1 MITHGCYSR
10 TRHKHKLKK
19 TFIMLSA
26 GLGLFFYVNQNSFA
40 NGENYFKLGS
50 DSKLLT
56 HNSYQN
62 RLFYTLKTGE
72 TVADLSK
79 SQDINLSTIWS
90 LNKHLYSSES
100 EMMKAAPGQQIILPL
115 KKLPFEY
122 SALPLLGS
130 APLVAAGGVAGHTNK
145 LTKMSPD
152 VTKSNMTDDKALNY
166 AAQQAASLGSQLQS
180 RSLNGDYAKDTA
192 LGIAGN
198 QASSQLQAWL
208 QHYGT
213 AEVNLQS
220 GNNFDGS
227 SLDFLLPFYDSE
239 KMLAFGQVGAR
250 YIDSR
255 FTANLGAGQR
265 FFLPENMLGYNVFID
280 QDFSGDN
287 TRLGIGGE
295 YWRDYFK
302 SSVNGYFRM
311 SGWHESYNKKDY
323 DERPANGFDIRFN
336 GYLPSYP
343 ALGAKLMYEQY
354 YGDNVA
360 LFNADKLQ
368 SNPGAATV
376 GVNYTPVPLVTMGV
390 DYRHGTGNENDLL
403 YSMQFRYQFDKPW
416 SQQIEP
422 QYVNEL
428 RTLSGSRYDLVQRNN
443 NIILEYKKQ
452 DILSLSI
459 PHDINGTEHSTQKI
473 QLNVKS
479 KYGLDRIVWD
489 DSALRSQG
497 GQIQHSGSQS
507 VQDYQAILPAYVQ
520 GGSNIYKVTAR
531 AYDRNG
537 NSSNN
542 VQLTITVL
550 SNGQVVGQVGV
561 TDFTADKTSAKA
573 DGTEAITYTATV
585 KKNGVAQANV
595 PVSFD
600 IVSGDATLSARSATT
615 NSSGK
620 ATVTLK
626 SIKPG
631 QVVVSAK
638 TAEMTS
644 ALNANAVI
652 FVDQTKA
659 SITEIKADKT
669 TAKADGSDAITYTV
683 KVMKNNQPEANH
695 SVTFSTNFGDLGG
708 NSNTQIVKTDKDG
721 RATVKLTSGVAGNAI
736 VSAKVSEVN
745 TEVKAPETKFFSVLS
760 IDNNVNIIGTS
771 ANGALPNIW
780 LRYGQFKLTAKGGDG
795 KYQWRSQ
802 DPSVASVDALTGRVT
817 LLKKGT
823 TKIEVVSGDKQTA
836 TYTINTPEK
845 IITVE
850 TQNKVIYSVAEATCS
865 TNSGRLP
872 SSTSELKDVY
882 NKWGAANSYEG
893 YKGKNTITAWT
904 QQTAADKQ
912 SGWTSTFDIVTKN
925 EIPNNGSN
933 SKVNVYTANAFAVC
947 VR

>member
-1 MITHGCYSR
+1 MITHGFYAR

-40 NGENYFKLGS
+40 NGENYFKLSS

-56 HNSYQN
+56 QN
-62 RLFYTLKTGE
+62 AAQDRLFYTLKTGE
-72 TVADLSK
+72 TVANISK
-79 SQDINLSTIWS
+79 SQGISLSVIWS

-100 EMMKAAPGQQIILPL
+100 EMMKAGPGQQIILPL
-115 KKLPFEY
+115 KKLSVEY
-122 SALPLLGS
+122 SALPVLGS
-130 APLVAAGGVAGHTNK
+130 APVVAAGGVAGHTNK
-145 LTKMSPD
+145 MTKMSPD
-152 VTKSNMTDDKALNY
+152 ATKSNTTDDKALNY

-192 LGIAGN
+192 LGMASS

-239 KMLAFGQVGAR
+239 NMLAFGQVGAR

-360 LFNADKLQ
+360 LFNSDKLQ

-376 GVNYTPVPLVTMGV
+376 GVNYTPIPLVTMGI

-452 DILSLSI
+452 DILSLNI

-473 QLNVKS
+473 QLIVKS

-497 GQIQHSGSQS
+497 GQIQHGGSQS
-507 VQDYQAILPAYVQ
+507 AQDYQAILPAYVQ

-550 SNGQVVGQVGV
+550 PNGQVVDQVGV

-573 DGTEAITYTATV
+573 DGIEAITYTATV

-595 PVSFD
+595 PVTFS
-600 IVSGDATLSARSATT
+600 IVSGTATLGANSARTDG
-615 NSSGK
+615 NGK

-626 SIKPG
+626 SATPG

-644 ALNANAVI
+644 PLNASAVI

-683 KVMKNNQPEANH
+683 RVMKEGAPVVDQK
-695 SVTFSTNFGDLGG
+695 VTFSKDFGTL
-708 NSNTQIVKTDKDG
+708 NKTEATTDQNG
-721 RATVKLTSGVAGNAI
+721 YATVKLSSNTPGKAI
-736 VSAKVSEVN
+736 VSAKVSGVG
-745 TEVKAPETKFFSVLS
+745 TEVKATTVEFFAPLS
-760 IDNNVNIIGTS
+760 IDGDKVTVIGTGIT
-771 ANGALPNIW
+771 GALPKNW
-780 LRYGQFKLTAKGGDG
+780 LQYGQVKLQATGGNG
-795 KYQWRSQ
+795 KYTWKS
-802 DPSVASVDALTGRVT
+802 SNTKIASVDNSGVIT
-817 LLKKGT
+817 LNEKGSAT
-823 TKIEVVSGDKQTA
+823 ITVVSGDNQSA
-836 TYTINTPEK
+836 TYTINAPGSIVIAVDKNTRVTYFDAE
-845 IITVE
+845 
-850 TQNKVIYSVAEATCS
+850 NKCKTNSANLAQSKELLANIYST
-865 TNSGRLP
+865 
-872 SSTSELKDVY
+872 
-882 NKWGAANSYEG
+882 WGAANKYPYYSG
-893 YKGKNTITAWT
+893 SKSLTAWI
-904 QQTAADKQ
+904 KQ
-912 SGWTSTFDIVTKN
+912 SSSEQSSGVSSTYDLVS
-925 EIPNNGSN
+925 NNPMIN
-933 SKVNVYTANAFAVC
+933 VKVNDKNAFPVC
-947 VR
+947 VK

>member
-1 MITHGCYSR
+1 MITHGFYAR

-40 NGENYFKLGS
+40 NGENYFKLSS

-56 HNSYQN
+56 QN
-62 RLFYTLKTGE
+62 AAQDRLFYTLKTGE
-72 TVADLSK
+72 TVANISK
-79 SQDINLSTIWS
+79 SQGISLSVIWS

-100 EMMKAAPGQQIILPL
+100 EMMKAGPGQQIILPL
-115 KKLPFEY
+115 KKLSVEY
-122 SALPLLGS
+122 SALPVLGS
-130 APLVAAGGVAGHTNK
+130 APVVAAGGVAGHTNK
-145 LTKMSPD
+145 MTKMSPD
-152 VTKSNMTDDKALNY
+152 ATKSNTTDDKALNY

-192 LGIAGN
+192 LGMASS
-198 QASSQLQAWL
+198 QASSQLKAWL

-239 KMLAFGQVGAR
+239 NMLAFGQVGAR

-360 LFNADKLQ
+360 LFNSDKLQ

-376 GVNYTPVPLVTMGV
+376 GVNYTPIPLVTMGI

-452 DILSLSI
+452 DILSLNI

-473 QLNVKS
+473 QLIVKS

-497 GQIQHSGSQS
+497 GQIQHGGSQS
-507 VQDYQAILPAYVQ
+507 AQDYQAILPAYVQ

-550 SNGQVVGQVGV
+550 PNGQVVDQVGV

-573 DGTEAITYTATV
+573 DGIEAITYTATV

-595 PVSFD
+595 PVTFS
-600 IVSGDATLSARSATT
+600 IVSGTATLGANSARTDG
-615 NSSGK
+615 NGK

-626 SIKPG
+626 SATPG

-644 ALNANAVI
+644 PLNASAVI

-683 KVMKNNQPEANH
+683 RVMKEGAPVVDQK
-695 SVTFSTNFGDLGG
+695 VTFSKDFGTL
-708 NSNTQIVKTDKDG
+708 NKTEATTDQNG
-721 RATVKLTSGVAGNAI
+721 YATVKLSSNTPGKAI
-736 VSAKVSEVN
+736 VSAKVSGVG
-745 TEVKAPETKFFSVLS
+745 TEVKATTVEFFAPLS
-760 IDNNVNIIGTS
+760 IDGDKVTVIGTGIT
-771 ANGALPNIW
+771 GALPKNW
-780 LRYGQFKLTAKGGDG
+780 LQYGQVKLQATGGNG
-795 KYQWRSQ
+795 KYTWKS
-802 DPSVASVDALTGRVT
+802 SNTKIASVDNSGVIT
-817 LLKKGT
+817 LNEKGSAT
-823 TKIEVVSGDKQTA
+823 ITVVSGDNQSA
-836 TYTINTPEK
+836 TYTINAPGSIVIAVDKNTRVTYFDAE
-845 IITVE
+845 
-850 TQNKVIYSVAEATCS
+850 NKCKTNSANLAQSKELLANIYST
-865 TNSGRLP
+865 
-872 SSTSELKDVY
+872 
-882 NKWGAANSYEG
+882 WGAANKYPYYSG
-893 YKGKNTITAWT
+893 SKSLTAWI
-904 QQTAADKQ
+904 KQ
-912 SGWTSTFDIVTKN
+912 SSSEQSSGVSSTYDLVTKN
-925 EIPNNGSN
+925 QLINVGVNN
-933 SKVNVYTANAFAVC
+933 KNAFSVC
-947 VR
+947 VK

>member
-1 MITHGCYSR
+1 MITHGFYAR

-145 LTKMSPD
+145 MTKMSPD
-152 VTKSNMTDDKALNY
+152 VAKSNMTDDKALNY

-360 LFNADKLQ
+360 LFNSDKLQ

-376 GVNYTPVPLVTMGV
+376 GVNYTPIPLVTMGI

-452 DILSLSI
+452 DILSLNI
-459 PHDINGTEHSTQKI
+459 PHDINGTERSTQKI
-473 QLNVKS
+473 QLIVKS

-489 DSALRSQG
+489 DSSLRSQG

-507 VQDYQAILPAYVQ
+507 AQDYQAILPAYVQ
-520 GGSNIYKVTAR
+520 GGSNVYKVTAR

-550 SNGQVVGQVGV
+550 SNGQVVDQVGV

-595 PVSFD
+595 PVSFS
-600 IVSGDATLSARSATT
+600 IVSGAATLGANSARTDG
-615 NSSGK
+615 SGK

-683 KVMKNNQPEANH
+683 KVMKEGAPVVDQK
-695 SVTFSTNFGDLGG
+695 VTFSKDFGTL
-708 NSNTQIVKTDKDG
+708 NKTEATTDQNG
-721 RATVKLTSGVAGNAI
+721 YATVKLSSNTPGKAI
-736 VSAKVSEVN
+736 VSAKVSGVG
-745 TEVKAPETKFFSVLS
+745 TEVKATTVEFFAPLS
-760 IDNNVNIIGTS
+760 IDGDKVTVIGTGIT
-771 ANGALPNIW
+771 GALPKNW
-780 LRYGQFKLTAKGGDG
+780 LQYGQVKLQATGGNG
-795 KYQWRSQ
+795 KYTWKS
-802 DPSVASVDALTGRVT
+802 SNTKIASVDNSGVIT
-817 LLKKGT
+817 LNEKGSAT
-823 TKIEVVSGDKQTA
+823 ITVVSGDNQSA
-836 TYTINTPEK
+836 TYTINAPGSIVIAVDKNTRVTYFDAE
-845 IITVE
+845 
-850 TQNKVIYSVAEATCS
+850 NKCKTNSANLAQSKELLANIYST
-865 TNSGRLP
+865 
-872 SSTSELKDVY
+872 
-882 NKWGAANSYEG
+882 WGAANKYPYYSG
-893 YKGKNTITAWT
+893 SKSLTAWI
-904 QQTAADKQ
+904 KQ
-912 SGWTSTFDIVTKN
+912 SSSEQSSGVSSTYDLVTKN
-925 EIPNNGSN
+925 QLINVGVNN
-933 SKVNVYTANAFAVC
+933 KNAFSVC
-947 VR
+947 VK

>member
-1 MITHGCYSR
+1 MITHGFYAR

-56 HNSYQN
+56 HDSYQN

-343 ALGAKLMYEQY
+343 ALGARLMYEQY

-360 LFNADKLQ
+360 LFNSDKLQ

-376 GVNYTPVPLVTMGV
+376 GVNYTPIPLVTMGI

-452 DILSLSI
+452 DILSLNI
-459 PHDINGTEHSTQKI
+459 PHDINGTERSTQKI
-473 QLNVKS
+473 QLIVKS

-489 DSALRSQG
+489 DSSLRSQG

-507 VQDYQAILPAYVQ
+507 AQDYQAILPAYVQ
-520 GGSNIYKVTAR
+520 GGSNVYKVTAR

-550 SNGQVVGQVGV
+550 SNGQVVDQVGV

-573 DGTEAITYTATV
+573 DNTDTITYTAMV
-585 KKNGVAQANV
+585 KKNGVTQANV
-595 PVSFD
+595 PVSFN
-600 IVSGDATLSARSATT
+600 IVSGIATLGANSAKT
-615 NSSGK
+615 NANGK

-626 SIKPG
+626 SSTPG

-644 ALNANAVI
+644 ALNASAVI

-669 TAKADGSDAITYTV
+669 TAKANGSDAITYTV
-683 KVMKNNQPEANH
+683 KVMKNNQPEVNH
-695 SVTFSTNFGDLGG
+695 SVTFSTNFGNLGG
-708 NSNTQIVKTDKDG
+708 NSQTQIVQTDKDG
-721 RATVKLTSGVAGNAI
+721 KATVQLTSGSEGSAV

-745 TEVKAPETKFFSVLS
+745 TEVKASEVKFFSVLS
-760 IDNNVNIIGTS
+760 IGNNVNIIGTS
-771 ANGALPNIW
+771 ADGALPNIW
-780 LRYGQFKLTAKGGDG
+780 LQYGQFKLTAKGGDG
-795 KYQWRSQ
+795 KYKWHSK
-802 DPSVASVDALTGRVT
+802 DTSVASVDASTGQVT

-823 TKIEVVSGDKQTA
+823 TTIEVVSGDNQTA
-836 TYTINTPEK
+836 TYTINQPEN

-850 TQNKVIYSVAEATCS
+850 TQDKVLYNVAKTKCEM
-865 TNSGRLP
+865 NSGRLP

-882 NKWGAANSYEG
+882 NQWGPANSYDG

-904 QQTAADKQ
+904 QQTADDIPK
-912 SGWTSTFDIVTKN
+912 GWTSTFDIVTNN
-925 EIPNNGSN
+925 EIPNNGIKV
-933 SKVNVYTANAFAVC
+933 KVNVRAANAFAVC
-947 VR
+947 VK

>member
-1 MITHGCYSR
+1 MITHGFYAR

-40 NGENYFKLGS
+40 NGENYFKLSS

-56 HNSYQN
+56 QN
-62 RLFYTLKTGE
+62 AAQDRLFYTLKTGE
-72 TVADLSK
+72 TVANISK
-79 SQDINLSTIWS
+79 SQGISLSVIWS

-100 EMMKAAPGQQIILPL
+100 EMMKAGPGQQIILPL
-115 KKLPFEY
+115 KKLSVEY
-122 SALPLLGS
+122 SALPVLGS
-130 APLVAAGGVAGHTNK
+130 APVVAAGGVAGHTNK
-145 LTKMSPD
+145 MTKMSPD
-152 VTKSNMTDDKALNY
+152 ATKSNTTDDKALNY

-192 LGIAGN
+192 LGMASS

-239 KMLAFGQVGAR
+239 NMLAFGQVGAR

-360 LFNADKLQ
+360 LFNSDKLQ

-376 GVNYTPVPLVTMGV
+376 GVNYTPIPLVTMGI

-452 DILSLSI
+452 DILSLNI

-473 QLNVKS
+473 QLIVKS

-497 GQIQHSGSQS
+497 GQIQHGGSQS
-507 VQDYQAILPAYVQ
+507 AQDYQAILPAYVQ

-550 SNGQVVGQVGV
+550 PNGQVVDQVGV

-573 DGTEAITYTATV
+573 DGIEAITYTATV

-595 PVSFD
+595 PVTFS
-600 IVSGDATLSARSATT
+600 IVSGTATLGANSARTDG
-615 NSSGK
+615 NGK

-626 SIKPG
+626 SATPG

-644 ALNANAVI
+644 PLNASAVI

-669 TAKADGSDAITYTV
+669 TAKADSSDAITYTV
-683 KVMKNNQPEANH
+683 RVMKEGAPVVDQK
-695 SVTFSTNFGDLGG
+695 VTFSKDFGTL
-708 NSNTQIVKTDKDG
+708 NKTEATTDQNG
-721 RATVKLTSGVAGNAI
+721 YATVKLSSNTPGKAI
-736 VSAKVSEVN
+736 VSAKVSGVG
-745 TEVKAPETKFFSVLS
+745 TEVKATTVEFFAPLS
-760 IDNNVNIIGTS
+760 IDGDKVTVIGTGIT
-771 ANGALPNIW
+771 GALPKNW
-780 LRYGQFKLTAKGGDG
+780 LQYGQVKLQATGGNG
-795 KYQWRSQ
+795 KYTWKS
-802 DPSVASVDALTGRVT
+802 SNTKIASVDNSGVIT
-817 LLKKGT
+817 LNEKGSAT
-823 TKIEVVSGDKQTA
+823 ITVVSGDNQSA
-836 TYTINTPEK
+836 TYTINAPGSIVIAVDKNTRVTYFDAE
-845 IITVE
+845 
-850 TQNKVIYSVAEATCS
+850 NKCKTNSANLAQSKELLANIYST
-865 TNSGRLP
+865 
-872 SSTSELKDVY
+872 
-882 NKWGAANSYEG
+882 WGAANKYPYYSG
-893 YKGKNTITAWT
+893 SKSLTAWI
-904 QQTAADKQ
+904 KQ
-912 SGWTSTFDIVTKN
+912 SSSEQSSGVSSTYDLVTK
-925 EIPNNGSN
+925 
-933 SKVNVYTANAFAVC
+933 
-947 VR
+947 

>member
-1 MITHGCYSR
+1 MITHGFYAR

-40 NGENYFKLGS
+40 NGENYFKLSS

-56 HNSYQN
+56 QN
-62 RLFYTLKTGE
+62 AAQDRLFYTLKTGE
-72 TVADLSK
+72 TVANISK
-79 SQDINLSTIWS
+79 SQGISLSVIWS

-100 EMMKAAPGQQIILPL
+100 EMMKAGPGQQIILPL
-115 KKLPFEY
+115 KKLSVEY
-122 SALPLLGS
+122 SALPVLGS
-130 APLVAAGGVAGHTNK
+130 APVVAAGGVAGHTNK
-145 LTKMSPD
+145 MTKMSPD
-152 VTKSNMTDDKALNY
+152 ATKSNTTDDKALNY

-192 LGIAGN
+192 LGMASS

-239 KMLAFGQVGAR
+239 NMLAFGQVGAR

-360 LFNADKLQ
+360 LFNSDKLQ

-376 GVNYTPVPLVTMGV
+376 GVNYTPIPLVTMGI

-416 SQQIEP
+416 SQQIAP

-452 DILSLSI
+452 DILSLNI

-473 QLNVKS
+473 QLIVKS

-497 GQIQHSGSQS
+497 GQIQHGGSQS
-507 VQDYQAILPAYVQ
+507 AQDYQAILPAYVQ

-550 SNGQVVGQVGV
+550 PNGQVVDQVGV

-573 DGTEAITYTATV
+573 DGIEAITYTATV

-595 PVSFD
+595 PVTFS
-600 IVSGDATLSARSATT
+600 IVSGTATLGANSARTDG
-615 NSSGK
+615 NGK

-626 SIKPG
+626 SATPG

-644 ALNANAVI
+644 PLNASAVI

-683 KVMKNNQPEANH
+683 RVMKEGAPVVDQK
-695 SVTFSTNFGDLGG
+695 VTFSKDFGTL
-708 NSNTQIVKTDKDG
+708 NKTEATTDQNG
-721 RATVKLTSGVAGNAI
+721 YATVKLSSNTPGKAI
-736 VSAKVSEVN
+736 VSAKVSGVG
-745 TEVKAPETKFFSVLS
+745 TEVKATTVEFFAPLS
-760 IDNNVNIIGTS
+760 IDGDKVTVIGTGIT
-771 ANGALPNIW
+771 GALPKNW
-780 LRYGQFKLTAKGGDG
+780 LQYGQVKLQATGGNG
-795 KYQWRSQ
+795 KYTWKS
-802 DPSVASVDALTGRVT
+802 SNTKIASVDNSGVIT
-817 LLKKGT
+817 LNEKGSAT
-823 TKIEVVSGDKQTA
+823 ITVVSGDNQSA
-836 TYTINTPEK
+836 TYTINAPGSIVIAVDKNTRVTYFDAE
-845 IITVE
+845 
-850 TQNKVIYSVAEATCS
+850 NKCKTNSANLAQSKELLGNIYST
-865 TNSGRLP
+865 
-872 SSTSELKDVY
+872 
-882 NKWGAANSYEG
+882 WGAANKYPYYSG
-893 YKGKNTITAWT
+893 SKSLTAWI
-904 QQTAADKQ
+904 KQ
-912 SGWTSTFDIVTKN
+912 SSSEQSSGVSSTYDLVTKN
-925 EIPNNGSN
+925 QLINVGVNN
-933 SKVNVYTANAFAVC
+933 KNAFSVC
-947 VR
+947 VK

>member
-1 MITHGCYSR
+1 MITHGFYAR

-40 NGENYFKLGS
+40 NGENYFKLSS

-56 HNSYQN
+56 QN
-62 RLFYTLKTGE
+62 AAQDRLFYTLKTGE
-72 TVADLSK
+72 TVANISK
-79 SQDINLSTIWS
+79 SQGISLSVIWS

-100 EMMKAAPGQQIILPL
+100 EMMKAGPGQQIILPL
-115 KKLPFEY
+115 KKLSVEY
-122 SALPLLGS
+122 SALPVLGS
-130 APLVAAGGVAGHTNK
+130 APVVAAGGVAGHTNK
-145 LTKMSPD
+145 MTKMSPD
-152 VTKSNMTDDKALNY
+152 ATKSNTTDDKALNY

-192 LGIAGN
+192 LGMASS

-239 KMLAFGQVGAR
+239 NMLAFGQVGAR

-360 LFNADKLQ
+360 LFNSDKLQ

-376 GVNYTPVPLVTMGV
+376 GVNYTPIPLVTMGI

-452 DILSLSI
+452 DILSLNI

-473 QLNVKS
+473 QLIVKS

-497 GQIQHSGSQS
+497 GQIQHGGSQS
-507 VQDYQAILPAYVQ
+507 AQDYQAILPAYVQ

-550 SNGQVVGQVGV
+550 PNGQVVDQVGV

-573 DGTEAITYTATV
+573 DGIEAITYTATV

-595 PVSFD
+595 PVTFS
-600 IVSGDATLSARSATT
+600 IVSGTATLGANSARTDG
-615 NSSGK
+615 NGK

-626 SIKPG
+626 SATPG

-644 ALNANAVI
+644 PLNASAVI

-683 KVMKNNQPEANH
+683 RVMKEGAPVVDQK
-695 SVTFSTNFGDLGG
+695 VTFSKDFGTL
-708 NSNTQIVKTDKDG
+708 NKTEATTDQNG
-721 RATVKLTSGVAGNAI
+721 YATVKLSSNTPGKAI
-736 VSAKVSEVN
+736 VSAKVSGVG
-745 TEVKAPETKFFSVLS
+745 TEVKATTVEFFAPLS
-760 IDNNVNIIGTS
+760 IDGDKVTVIGTGIT
-771 ANGALPNIW
+771 GALPKNW
-780 LRYGQFKLTAKGGDG
+780 LQYGQVKLQATGGNG
-795 KYQWRSQ
+795 KYTWKS
-802 DPSVASVDALTGRVT
+802 SNTKIASVDNSGVIT
-817 LLKKGT
+817 LNEKGSAT
-823 TKIEVVSGDKQTA
+823 ITVVSGDNQSA
-836 TYTINTPEK
+836 TYTINAPGSIVISVDKNTRVTYFDAE
-845 IITVE
+845 
-850 TQNKVIYSVAEATCS
+850 NKCKTNSANLAQSKELLANIYST
-865 TNSGRLP
+865 
-872 SSTSELKDVY
+872 
-882 NKWGAANSYEG
+882 WGAANKYPYYSG
-893 YKGKNTITAWT
+893 SKSLTAWI
-904 QQTAADKQ
+904 KQ
-912 SGWTSTFDIVTKN
+912 SSSEQSSGVSSTYDLVTTN
-925 EIPNNGSN
+925 QLSNVGVNN
-933 SKVNVYTANAFAVC
+933 KNAFSVC
-947 VR
+947 VK

>member
-1 MITHGCYSR
+1 MITHGFYAR

-40 NGENYFKLGS
+40 NGENYFKLSS

-56 HNSYQN
+56 QN
-62 RLFYTLKTGE
+62 AAQDRLFYTLKTGE
-72 TVADLSK
+72 TVANISK
-79 SQDINLSTIWS
+79 SQGISLSVIWS

-100 EMMKAAPGQQIILPL
+100 EMMKAGPGQQIILPL
-115 KKLPFEY
+115 KKLSVEY
-122 SALPLLGS
+122 SALPVLGS
-130 APLVAAGGVAGHTNK
+130 APVVAAGGVAGHTNK
-145 LTKMSPD
+145 MTKMSPD
-152 VTKSNMTDDKALNY
+152 ATKSNTTDDKALNY

-192 LGIAGN
+192 LGMASS

-239 KMLAFGQVGAR
+239 NMLAFGQVGAR

-360 LFNADKLQ
+360 LFNSDKLQ

-376 GVNYTPVPLVTMGV
+376 GVNYTPIPLVTMGI

-452 DILSLSI
+452 DILSLNI

-473 QLNVKS
+473 QLIVKS

-497 GQIQHSGSQS
+497 GQIQHGGSQS
-507 VQDYQAILPAYVQ
+507 AQDYQAILPAYVQ

-550 SNGQVVGQVGV
+550 PNGQVVDQVGV

-573 DGTEAITYTATV
+573 DGIEAITYTATV

-595 PVSFD
+595 PVTFS
-600 IVSGDATLSARSATT
+600 IVSGTATLGANSARTDG
-615 NSSGK
+615 NGK

-626 SIKPG
+626 SATPG

-644 ALNANAVI
+644 PLNASAVI

-683 KVMKNNQPEANH
+683 RVMKEGAPVVDQK
-695 SVTFSTNFGDLGG
+695 VTFSKDFGTL
-708 NSNTQIVKTDKDG
+708 NKTEATTDQNG
-721 RATVKLTSGVAGNAI
+721 YATVKLSSNTPGKAI
-736 VSAKVSEVN
+736 VSAKVSGVG
-745 TEVKAPETKFFSVLS
+745 TEVKATTVEFFAPLS
-760 IDNNVNIIGTS
+760 IDGDKVTVIGTGIT
-771 ANGALPNIW
+771 GALPKNW
-780 LRYGQFKLTAKGGDG
+780 LQYGQVKLQATGGNG
-795 KYQWRSQ
+795 KYTWKS
-802 DPSVASVDALTGRVT
+802 SNTKIASVDNSGVIT
-817 LLKKGT
+817 LNEKGSAT
-823 TKIEVVSGDKQTA
+823 ITVVSGDNQSA
-836 TYTINTPEK
+836 TYTINAPGSIVIAVDKNTRVTYFDAE
-845 IITVE
+845 
-850 TQNKVIYSVAEATCS
+850 NKCKTNSANLAQSKELLANIYST
-865 TNSGRLP
+865 
-872 SSTSELKDVY
+872 
-882 NKWGAANSYEG
+882 WGAANKYPYYSG
-893 YKGKNTITAWT
+893 SKSLTAWI
-904 QQTAADKQ
+904 KQ
-912 SGWTSTFDIVTKN
+912 SS
-925 EIPNNGSN
+925 S
-933 SKVNVYTANAFAVC
+933 
-947 VR
+947 

>member
-1 MITHGCYSR
+1 MITHGFYAR

-40 NGENYFKLGS
+40 NGEKYFKLSS

-56 HNSYQN
+56 QN
-62 RLFYTLKTGE
+62 AAQDRLFYTLKTGE
-72 TVADLSK
+72 TVANISK
-79 SQDINLSTIWS
+79 SQGISLSVIWS

-100 EMMKAAPGQQIILPL
+100 EMMKAGPGQQIILPL
-115 KKLPFEY
+115 KKLSVEY
-122 SALPLLGS
+122 SALPVLGS
-130 APLVAAGGVAGHTNK
+130 APVVAAGGVAGHTNK
-145 LTKMSPD
+145 MTKMSPD
-152 VTKSNMTDDKALNY
+152 ATKSNTTDDKALNY

-192 LGIAGN
+192 LGMASS

-239 KMLAFGQVGAR
+239 NMLAFGQVGAR

-295 YWRDYFK
+295 FWRDYFK

-360 LFNADKLQ
+360 LFNSDKLQ

-376 GVNYTPVPLVTMGV
+376 GVNYTPIPLVTMGI
-390 DYRHGTGNENDLL
+390 DYRHGTGNENELL

-452 DILSLSI
+452 DILSLNI

-473 QLNVKS
+473 QLIVKS

-497 GQIQHSGSQS
+497 GQIQHGGSQS
-507 VQDYQAILPAYVQ
+507 AQDYQAILPAYVQ

-550 SNGQVVGQVGV
+550 PNGQVVDQVGV

-573 DGTEAITYTATV
+573 DGIEAITYTATV

-595 PVSFD
+595 PVTFS
-600 IVSGDATLSARSATT
+600 IVSGTATLGANSARTDG
-615 NSSGK
+615 NGK
-620 ATVTLK
+620 VTVTLK
-626 SIKPG
+626 SATPG

-644 ALNANAVI
+644 PLNASAVI

-683 KVMKNNQPEANH
+683 RVMKEGAPVVDQK
-695 SVTFSTNFGDLGG
+695 VTFSKDFGTL
-708 NSNTQIVKTDKDG
+708 NKTEATTDQNG
-721 RATVKLTSGVAGNAI
+721 YATVKLSSNTPGKAI
-736 VSAKVSEVN
+736 VSAKVSAVG
-745 TEVKAPETKFFSVLS
+745 TEVKATTVEFFAPLS
-760 IDNNVNIIGTS
+760 IDGDKVTVIGTGIT
-771 ANGALPNIW
+771 GALPKNW
-780 LRYGQFKLTAKGGDG
+780 LQYGQVKLQATGGNG
-795 KYQWRSQ
+795 KYTWKS
-802 DPSVASVDALTGRVT
+802 SNTKIASVDNSGVIT
-817 LLKKGT
+817 LNEKGSAT
-823 TKIEVVSGDKQTA
+823 ITVVSGDNQSA
-836 TYTINTPEK
+836 TYTINAPGSIVIAVDKNTRVTYFDAE
-845 IITVE
+845 
-850 TQNKVIYSVAEATCS
+850 NKCKTNSANLAQSKELLANIYST
-865 TNSGRLP
+865 
-872 SSTSELKDVY
+872 
-882 NKWGAANSYEG
+882 WGAANKYPYYSG
-893 YKGKNTITAWT
+893 SKSLTAWI
-904 QQTAADKQ
+904 KQ
-912 SGWTSTFDIVTKN
+912 SSSEQSSGVSSTYDLVTKN
-925 EIPNNGSN
+925 QLINVG
-933 SKVNVYTANAFAVC
+933 VNDKNAFSVC
-947 VR
+947 VK

>member
-1 MITHGCYSR
+1 FYAR

-40 NGENYFKLGS
+40 NGENYFKLSS

-56 HNSYQN
+56 QN
-62 RLFYTLKTGE
+62 AAQDRLFYTLKTGE
-72 TVADLSK
+72 TVANISK
-79 SQDINLSTIWS
+79 SQGISLSVIWS

-100 EMMKAAPGQQIILPL
+100 EMMKAGPGQQIILPL
-115 KKLPFEY
+115 KKLSVEY
-122 SALPLLGS
+122 SALPVLGS
-130 APLVAAGGVAGHTNK
+130 APVVAAGGVAGHTNK
-145 LTKMSPD
+145 MTKMSPD
-152 VTKSNMTDDKALNY
+152 ATKSNTTDDKALNY

-192 LGIAGN
+192 LGMASS

-239 KMLAFGQVGAR
+239 NMLAFGQVGAR

-360 LFNADKLQ
+360 LFNSDKLQ

-376 GVNYTPVPLVTMGV
+376 GVNYTPIPLVTMGI

-452 DILSLSI
+452 DILSLNI

-473 QLNVKS
+473 QLIVKS

-497 GQIQHSGSQS
+497 GQIQHGGSQS
-507 VQDYQAILPAYVQ
+507 AQDYQAILPAYVQ

-550 SNGQVVGQVGV
+550 PNGQVVDQVGV

-573 DGTEAITYTATV
+573 DGIEAITYTATV

-595 PVSFD
+595 PVTFS
-600 IVSGDATLSARSATT
+600 IVSGTATLGANSARTDG
-615 NSSGK
+615 NGK

-626 SIKPG
+626 SATPG

-644 ALNANAVI
+644 PLNASAVI

-683 KVMKNNQPEANH
+683 RVMKEGAPVVDQK
-695 SVTFSTNFGDLGG
+695 VTFSKDFGTL
-708 NSNTQIVKTDKDG
+708 NKTEATTDQNG
-721 RATVKLTSGVAGNAI
+721 YATVKLSSNTPGKAI
-736 VSAKVSEVN
+736 VSAKVSGVG
-745 TEVKAPETKFFSVLS
+745 TEVKATTVEFFAPLS
-760 IDNNVNIIGTS
+760 IDGDKVTVIGTGIT
-771 ANGALPNIW
+771 GALPKNW
-780 LRYGQFKLTAKGGDG
+780 LQYGQVKLQATGGNG
-795 KYQWRSQ
+795 KYTWKS
-802 DPSVASVDALTGRVT
+802 SNTKIASVDNSGVIT
-817 LLKKGT
+817 LNEKGSAT
-823 TKIEVVSGDKQTA
+823 ITVVSGDNQSA
-836 TYTINTPEK
+836 TYTINAPGSIVIAVDKNTRVTYFDAE
-845 IITVE
+845 
-850 TQNKVIYSVAEATCS
+850 NKCKTNSANLAQSKELLANIYST
-865 TNSGRLP
+865 
-872 SSTSELKDVY
+872 
-882 NKWGAANSYEG
+882 WGAANKYPYYSG
-893 YKGKNTITAWT
+893 SKSLTAWI
-904 QQTAADKQ
+904 KQ
-912 SGWTSTFDIVTKN
+912 SSSEQSSGVSSTYDLVTKN
-925 EIPNNGSN
+925 
-933 SKVNVYTANAFAVC
+933 
-947 VR
+947 

>member
-1 MITHGCYSR
+1 
-10 TRHKHKLKK
+10 
-19 TFIMLSA
+19 
-26 GLGLFFYVNQNSFA
+26 
-40 NGENYFKLGS
+40 
-50 DSKLLT
+50 
-56 HNSYQN
+56 
-62 RLFYTLKTGE
+62 
-72 TVADLSK
+72 
-79 SQDINLSTIWS
+79 
-90 LNKHLYSSES
+90 
-100 EMMKAAPGQQIILPL
+100 
-115 KKLPFEY
+115 
-122 SALPLLGS
+122 
-130 APLVAAGGVAGHTNK
+130 
-145 LTKMSPD
+145 
-152 VTKSNMTDDKALNY
+152 
-166 AAQQAASLGSQLQS
+166 
-180 RSLNGDYAKDTA
+180 
-192 LGIAGN
+192 
-198 QASSQLQAWL
+198 
-208 QHYGT
+208 
-213 AEVNLQS
+213 
-220 GNNFDGS
+220 
-227 SLDFLLPFYDSE
+227 
-239 KMLAFGQVGAR
+239 
-250 YIDSR
+250 
-255 FTANLGAGQR
+255 
-265 FFLPENMLGYNVFID
+265 
-280 QDFSGDN
+280 
-287 TRLGIGGE
+287 
-295 YWRDYFK
+295 
-302 SSVNGYFRM
+302 
-311 SGWHESYNKKDY
+311 
-323 DERPANGFDIRFN
+323 
-336 GYLPSYP
+336 
-343 ALGAKLMYEQY
+343 MYEQY

-360 LFNADKLQ
+360 LFNSDKLQ

-376 GVNYTPVPLVTMGV
+376 GVNYTPIPLVTMGI

-452 DILSLSI
+452 DILSLNI

-473 QLNVKS
+473 QLIVKS

-507 VQDYQAILPAYVQ
+507 AQDYQAILPAYVQ

-550 SNGQVVGQVGV
+550 PNGQVVDQVGV

-573 DGTEAITYTATV
+573 DNVDTITYTATV
-585 KKNGVAQANV
+585 KKNGVAQANA
-595 PVSFD
+595 PVTFS
-600 IVSGDATLSARSATT
+600 IVSGTATLGANSAKTDG
-615 NSSGK
+615 NGK

-626 SIKPG
+626 SGTPG

-644 ALNANAVI
+644 PLNASAVI

-669 TAKADGSDAITYTV
+669 TAKANGSDAITYTV

-695 SVTFSTNFGDLGG
+695 SVTFSTNFGNLGG

-745 TEVKAPETKFFSVLS
+745 TEVKAPEVKFFSVLS
-760 IDNNVNIIGTS
+760 IDSNVNIIGTS
-771 ANGALPNIW
+771 ATGALPNIW
-780 LRYGQFKLTAKGGDG
+780 LQYGQFKLTAKGGDG

-802 DPSVASVDALTGRVT
+802 DPKVASVDALTGRVT

-823 TKIEVVSGDKQTA
+823 TTIEVVSGDNQTA
-836 TYTINTPEK
+836 TYTINTPIK
-845 IITVE
+845 IISVE
-850 TQNKVIYSVAEATCS
+850 TKNKVVYNDAEAICR
-865 TNSGRLP
+865 TNNGRLP
-872 SSTSELKDVY
+872 LSTNELKDVY

-904 QQTAADKQ
+904 QQTEDDKTK
-912 SGWTSTFDIVTKN
+912 GWTSTFDIVTKN
-925 EIPNNGSN
+925 EIPSNGSN
-933 SKVNVYTANAFAVC
+933 NKVNVTAANAFAVC

>member
-1 MITHGCYSR
+1 MITHGFYAR

-40 NGENYFKLGS
+40 NGENYFKLSS

-56 HNSYQN
+56 QN
-62 RLFYTLKTGE
+62 AAQDRLFYTLKTGE
-72 TVADLSK
+72 TVANISK
-79 SQDINLSTIWS
+79 SQGISLSVIWS

-100 EMMKAAPGQQIILPL
+100 EMMKAGPGQQIILPL
-115 KKLPFEY
+115 KKLSVEY
-122 SALPLLGS
+122 SALPVLGS
-130 APLVAAGGVAGHTNK
+130 APVVAAGGVAGHTNK
-145 LTKMSPD
+145 MTKMSPD
-152 VTKSNMTDDKALNY
+152 ATKSNTTDDKALNY

-192 LGIAGN
+192 LGMASS

-239 KMLAFGQVGAR
+239 NMLAFGQVGAR

-360 LFNADKLQ
+360 LFNSDKLQ

-376 GVNYTPVPLVTMGV
+376 GVNYTPIPLVTMGI

-452 DILSLSI
+452 DILSLNI

-473 QLNVKS
+473 QLIVKS

-497 GQIQHSGSQS
+497 GQIQHGGSQS
-507 VQDYQAILPAYVQ
+507 AQDYQAILPAYVQ

-550 SNGQVVGQVGV
+550 PNGQVVDQVGV

-573 DGTEAITYTATV
+573 DGIEAITYTAMV

-595 PVSFD
+595 PVTFS
-600 IVSGDATLSARSATT
+600 IVSGTATLGANSARTDG
-615 NSSGK
+615 NGK

-626 SIKPG
+626 SATPG

-644 ALNANAVI
+644 PLNASAVI

-683 KVMKNNQPEANH
+683 RVMKEGAPVVDQK
-695 SVTFSTNFGDLGG
+695 VTFSKDFGTL
-708 NSNTQIVKTDKDG
+708 NKTEATTDQNG
-721 RATVKLTSGVAGNAI
+721 YATVKLSSNTPGKAI
-736 VSAKVSEVN
+736 VSAKVSGVG
-745 TEVKAPETKFFSVLS
+745 TEVKATTVEFFAPLS
-760 IDNNVNIIGTS
+760 IDGDKVTVIGTGIT
-771 ANGALPNIW
+771 GALPKNW
-780 LRYGQFKLTAKGGDG
+780 LQYGQVKLQATGGNG
-795 KYQWRSQ
+795 KYTWKS
-802 DPSVASVDALTGRVT
+802 SNTKIASVDNSGVIT
-817 LLKKGT
+817 LNEKGSAT
-823 TKIEVVSGDKQTA
+823 ITVVSGDNQSA
-836 TYTINTPEK
+836 TYTINAPGSIVIAVDKNTRVTYFDAE
-845 IITVE
+845 
-850 TQNKVIYSVAEATCS
+850 NKCKTNSANLAQSKELLANIYST
-865 TNSGRLP
+865 
-872 SSTSELKDVY
+872 
-882 NKWGAANSYEG
+882 WGAANKYPYYSG
-893 YKGKNTITAWT
+893 SKSLTAWI
-904 QQTAADKQ
+904 KQ
-912 SGWTSTFDIVTKN
+912 SSSEQSSGVSSTYDLVTKN
-925 EIPNNGSN
+925 QLINVGVNN
-933 SKVNVYTANAFAVC
+933 KNAFSVC
-947 VR
+947 VK

>member
-1 MITHGCYSR
+1 MITHGFYAR

-40 NGENYFKLGS
+40 NGENYFKLSS

-56 HNSYQN
+56 QN
-62 RLFYTLKTGE
+62 AAQDRLFYTLKTGE
-72 TVADLSK
+72 TVANISK
-79 SQDINLSTIWS
+79 SQGISLSVIWS

-100 EMMKAAPGQQIILPL
+100 EMMKAGPGQQIILPL
-115 KKLPFEY
+115 KKLSVEY
-122 SALPLLGS
+122 SALPVLGS
-130 APLVAAGGVAGHTNK
+130 APVVAAGGVAGHTNK
-145 LTKMSPD
+145 MTKMSPD
-152 VTKSNMTDDKALNY
+152 ATKSNTTDDKALNY

-192 LGIAGN
+192 LGMASS

-239 KMLAFGQVGAR
+239 NMLAFGQVGAR

-360 LFNADKLQ
+360 LFNSDKLQ

-376 GVNYTPVPLVTMGV
+376 GVNYTPIPLVTMGI

-452 DILSLSI
+452 DILSLNI

-473 QLNVKS
+473 QLIVKS

-497 GQIQHSGSQS
+497 GQIQHGGSQS
-507 VQDYQAILPAYVQ
+507 AQDYQAILPAYVQ

-550 SNGQVVGQVGV
+550 PNGQVVDQVGV

-573 DGTEAITYTATV
+573 DGIEAITYTATV

-595 PVSFD
+595 PVTFS
-600 IVSGDATLSARSATT
+600 IVSGTATLGANSARTDG
-615 NSSGK
+615 NGK

-626 SIKPG
+626 SATPG

-644 ALNANAVI
+644 PLNASAVI

-683 KVMKNNQPEANH
+683 RVMKEGAPVVDQK
-695 SVTFSTNFGDLGG
+695 VTFSKDFGTL
-708 NSNTQIVKTDKDG
+708 NKTEATTDQNG
-721 RATVKLTSGVAGNAI
+721 YATVKLSSNTPGKAI
-736 VSAKVSEVN
+736 VSAKVSGVG
-745 TEVKAPETKFFSVLS
+745 TEVKATTVEFFAPLS
-760 IDNNVNIIGTS
+760 IDGDKVTVIGTGIT
-771 ANGALPNIW
+771 GALPKNW
-780 LRYGQFKLTAKGGDG
+780 LQYGQVKLQATGGNG
-795 KYQWRSQ
+795 KYTWKS
-802 DPSVASVDALTGRVT
+802 SNTKIASVDNSGVIT
-817 LLKKGT
+817 LNEKGSAT
-823 TKIEVVSGDKQTA
+823 ITVVSGDNQSA
-836 TYTINTPEK
+836 TYTINAPGSIVIAVDKNTRVTYFDAE
-845 IITVE
+845 
-850 TQNKVIYSVAEATCS
+850 NKCKTNSANLAQSKELLANIYST
-865 TNSGRLP
+865 
-872 SSTSELKDVY
+872 
-882 NKWGAANSYEG
+882 WGAANKYPYYSG
-893 YKGKNTITAWT
+893 SKSLTAWI
-904 QQTAADKQ
+904 KQ
-912 SGWTSTFDIVTKN
+912 SSSEQSSGVSSTYDLVTKN
-925 EIPNNGSN
+925 QLSNVVVNN
-933 SKVNVYTANAFAVC
+933 KNAFSVC
-947 VR
+947 VK

>member
-1 MITHGCYSR
+1 MITHGFYAR

-40 NGENYFKLGS
+40 NGENYFKLSS

-56 HNSYQN
+56 QN
-62 RLFYTLKTGE
+62 AAQDRLFYTLKTGE
-72 TVADLSK
+72 TVANISK
-79 SQDINLSTIWS
+79 SQGISLSVIWS

-100 EMMKAAPGQQIILPL
+100 EMMKAGPGQQIILPL
-115 KKLPFEY
+115 KKLSVEY
-122 SALPLLGS
+122 SALPVLGS
-130 APLVAAGGVAGHTNK
+130 APVVAAGGVAGHTNK
-145 LTKMSPD
+145 MTKMSPD
-152 VTKSNMTDDKALNY
+152 ATKSNTTDDKALNY

-192 LGIAGN
+192 LGMASS

-239 KMLAFGQVGAR
+239 NMLAFGQVGAR

-360 LFNADKLQ
+360 LFNSDKLQ

-376 GVNYTPVPLVTMGV
+376 GVNYTPIPLVTMGI

-452 DILSLSI
+452 DILSLNI

-473 QLNVKS
+473 QLIVKS

-507 VQDYQAILPAYVQ
+507 AQDYQAILPAYVQ

-550 SNGQVVGQVGV
+550 PNGQVVDQVGV

-573 DGTEAITYTATV
+573 DNVDTITYTATV
-585 KKNGVAQANV
+585 KKNGVAQANA
-595 PVSFD
+595 PVTFS
-600 IVSGDATLSARSATT
+600 IVSGTATLGANSAKTDG
-615 NSSGK
+615 NGK

-626 SIKPG
+626 SGTPG

-644 ALNANAVI
+644 PLNASAVI

-669 TAKADGSDAITYTV
+669 TAVANGKDAVTYTV
-683 KVMKNNQPEANH
+683 KVMKNGQPLSGEEV
-695 SVTFSTNFGDLGG
+695 SFTTTLGAL
-708 NSNTQIVKTDKDG
+708 SKPSEKTDANGYAKV
-721 RATVKLTSGVAGNAI
+721 TLTSTTQGKSL
-736 VSAKVSEVN
+736 VSASVSNVAVD
-745 TEVKAPETKFFSVLS
+745 VKAPEVEFFTPLTIDDDS
-760 IDNNVNIIGTS
+760 IEIVGTGVKGKLPTVWLQYGQVKLKASGGNGKYTWRS
-771 ANGALPNIW
+771 AN
-780 LRYGQFKLTAKGGDG
+780 TAI
-795 KYQWRSQ
+795 
-802 DPSVASVDALTGRVT
+802 ASVDASSGQIT
-817 LLKKGT
+817 LKDKGAT
-823 TKIEVVSGDKQTA
+823 TITVVSGDNQTA
-836 TYTINTPEK
+836 TYTIATPDSLIVSNLSKRVTYNDAVNTCK
-845 IITVE
+845 
-850 TQNKVIYSVAEATCS
+850 NLGGK
-865 TNSGRLP
+865 LP
-872 SSTSELKDVY
+872 SSQSELENVFKI
-882 NKWGAANSYEG
+882 WGAANKYEY
-893 YKGKNTITAWT
+893 YKSRQSISSWV
-904 QQTAADKQ
+904 QQTPGNMN
-912 SGWTSTFDIVTKN
+912 SGVASTYDLVRKN
-925 EIPNNGSN
+925 PLSNVDVNG
-933 SKVNVYTANAFAVC
+933 TNAYATC
-947 VR
+947 VK

>member
-1 MITHGCYSR
+1 MITHGFYAR

-40 NGENYFKLGS
+40 NGENYFKLSS

-56 HNSYQN
+56 QN
-62 RLFYTLKTGE
+62 AAQDRLFYTLKTGE
-72 TVADLSK
+72 TVANISK
-79 SQDINLSTIWS
+79 SQGISLSVIWS

-100 EMMKAAPGQQIILPL
+100 EMMKAGPGQQIILPL
-115 KKLPFEY
+115 KKLSVEY
-122 SALPLLGS
+122 SALPVLGS
-130 APLVAAGGVAGHTNK
+130 APVVAAGGVAGHTNK
-145 LTKMSPD
+145 MTKMSPD
-152 VTKSNMTDDKALNY
+152 ATKSNTTDDKALNY

-192 LGIAGN
+192 LGMASS

-239 KMLAFGQVGAR
+239 NMLAFGQVGAR

-360 LFNADKLQ
+360 LFNSDKLQ

-376 GVNYTPVPLVTMGV
+376 GVNYTPIPLVTMGI

-403 YSMQFRYQFDKPW
+403 YSMQFRYQFDKSW

-452 DILSLSI
+452 DILSLNI

-473 QLNVKS
+473 QLIVKS

-497 GQIQHSGSQS
+497 GQIQHGGSQS
-507 VQDYQAILPAYVQ
+507 AQDYQAILPAYVQ

-550 SNGQVVGQVGV
+550 PNGQVVDQVGV

-573 DGTEAITYTATV
+573 DGIEAITYTATV

-595 PVSFD
+595 PVTFS
-600 IVSGDATLSARSATT
+600 IVSGTATLGANSARTDG
-615 NSSGK
+615 NGK

-626 SIKPG
+626 SATPG

-644 ALNANAVI
+644 PLNASAVI

-683 KVMKNNQPEANH
+683 RVMKEGAPVVDQK
-695 SVTFSTNFGDLGG
+695 VTFSKDFGTL
-708 NSNTQIVKTDKDG
+708 NKTEATTDQNG
-721 RATVKLTSGVAGNAI
+721 YATVKLSSNTPGKAI
-736 VSAKVSEVN
+736 VSAKVSGVG
-745 TEVKAPETKFFSVLS
+745 TEVKATTVEFFAPLS
-760 IDNNVNIIGTS
+760 IDGDKVTVIGTGIT
-771 ANGALPNIW
+771 GALPKNW
-780 LRYGQFKLTAKGGDG
+780 LQYGQVKLQATGGNG
-795 KYQWRSQ
+795 KYTWKS
-802 DPSVASVDALTGRVT
+802 SNTKIASVDNSGVIT
-817 LLKKGT
+817 LNEKGSAT
-823 TKIEVVSGDKQTA
+823 ITVVSGDNQSA
-836 TYTINTPEK
+836 TYTINAPGSIVIAVDKNTRVTYFDAE
-845 IITVE
+845 
-850 TQNKVIYSVAEATCS
+850 NKCKTNSANLAQSKELLANIYST
-865 TNSGRLP
+865 
-872 SSTSELKDVY
+872 
-882 NKWGAANSYEG
+882 WGAANKYPYYSG
-893 YKGKNTITAWT
+893 SKSLTAWI
-904 QQTAADKQ
+904 KQ
-912 SGWTSTFDIVTKN
+912 SSSEQSSGVSSTYDLVTKN
-925 EIPNNGSN
+925 PLINVGVNN
-933 SKVNVYTANAFAVC
+933 KNAFSVC
-947 VR
+947 VK

>member
-1 MITHGCYSR
+1 MITHGFYAR

-40 NGENYFKLGS
+40 NGENYFKLSS

-56 HNSYQN
+56 QN
-62 RLFYTLKTGE
+62 AAQDRLFYTLKTGE
-72 TVADLSK
+72 TVANISK
-79 SQDINLSTIWS
+79 SQGISLSVIWS

-100 EMMKAAPGQQIILPL
+100 EMMKAGPGQQIILPL
-115 KKLPFEY
+115 KKLSVEY
-122 SALPLLGS
+122 SALPVLGS
-130 APLVAAGGVAGHTNK
+130 APVVAAGGVAGHTNK
-145 LTKMSPD
+145 MTKMSPD
-152 VTKSNMTDDKALNY
+152 ATKSNTTDDKALNY

-192 LGIAGN
+192 LGMASS

-239 KMLAFGQVGAR
+239 NMLAFGQVGAR

-360 LFNADKLQ
+360 LFNSDKLQ

-376 GVNYTPVPLVTMGV
+376 GVNYTPIPLVTMGI

-452 DILSLSI
+452 DILSLNI

-473 QLNVKS
+473 QLIVKS
-479 KYGLDRIVWD
+479 KYGLDRIVWY

-497 GQIQHSGSQS
+497 GQIQHGGSQS
-507 VQDYQAILPAYVQ
+507 AQDYQAILPAYVQ

-550 SNGQVVGQVGV
+550 PNGQVVDQVGV

-573 DGTEAITYTATV
+573 DGIEAITYTATV

-595 PVSFD
+595 PVTFS
-600 IVSGDATLSARSATT
+600 IVSGTATLGANSARTDG
-615 NSSGK
+615 NGK

-626 SIKPG
+626 SATPG

-644 ALNANAVI
+644 PLNASAVI

-683 KVMKNNQPEANH
+683 RVMKEGAPVVDQK
-695 SVTFSTNFGDLGG
+695 VTFSKDFGTL
-708 NSNTQIVKTDKDG
+708 NKTEATTDQNG
-721 RATVKLTSGVAGNAI
+721 YATVKLSSNTPGKAI
-736 VSAKVSEVN
+736 VSAKVSGVG
-745 TEVKAPETKFFSVLS
+745 TEVKATTVEFFAPLS
-760 IDNNVNIIGTS
+760 IDGDKVTVIGTGIT
-771 ANGALPNIW
+771 GALPKNW
-780 LRYGQFKLTAKGGDG
+780 LQYGQVKLQATGGNG
-795 KYQWRSQ
+795 KYTWKS
-802 DPSVASVDALTGRVT
+802 SNTKIASVDNSGVIT
-817 LLKKGT
+817 LNEKGSAT
-823 TKIEVVSGDKQTA
+823 ITVVSGDNQSA
-836 TYTINTPEK
+836 TYTINAPGSIVIAVDKNTRVTYFDAE
-845 IITVE
+845 
-850 TQNKVIYSVAEATCS
+850 NKCKTNSANLAQSKELLANIYST
-865 TNSGRLP
+865 
-872 SSTSELKDVY
+872 
-882 NKWGAANSYEG
+882 WGAANKYPYYSG
-893 YKGKNTITAWT
+893 SKSLTAWI
-904 QQTAADKQ
+904 KQ
-912 SGWTSTFDIVTKN
+912 SSSEQSSGVSSTYDLVTKN
-925 EIPNNGSN
+925 QLSNVGVNN
-933 SKVNVYTANAFAVC
+933 KNAFSVC
-947 VR
+947 VK

>member
-1 MITHGCYSR
+1 HGFYAR

-40 NGENYFKLGS
+40 NGENYFKLSS

-56 HNSYQN
+56 QN
-62 RLFYTLKTGE
+62 AAQDRLFYTLKTGE
-72 TVADLSK
+72 TVANISK
-79 SQDINLSTIWS
+79 SQGISLSVIWS

-100 EMMKAAPGQQIILPL
+100 EMMKAGPGQQIILPL
-115 KKLPFEY
+115 KKLSVEY
-122 SALPLLGS
+122 SALPVLGS
-130 APLVAAGGVAGHTNK
+130 APVVAAGGVAGHTNK
-145 LTKMSPD
+145 MTKMSPD
-152 VTKSNMTDDKALNY
+152 ATKSNTTDDKALNY

-192 LGIAGN
+192 LGMASS

-239 KMLAFGQVGAR
+239 NMLAFGQVGAR

-360 LFNADKLQ
+360 LFNSDKLQ

-376 GVNYTPVPLVTMGV
+376 GVNYTPIPLVTMGI

-452 DILSLSI
+452 DILSLNI

-473 QLNVKS
+473 QLIVKS

-497 GQIQHSGSQS
+497 GQIQHGGSQS
-507 VQDYQAILPAYVQ
+507 AQDYQAILPAYVQ

-550 SNGQVVGQVGV
+550 PNGQVVDQVGV

-573 DGTEAITYTATV
+573 DGIEAITYTATV

-595 PVSFD
+595 PVTFS
-600 IVSGDATLSARSATT
+600 IVSGTATLGANSARTDG
-615 NSSGK
+615 NGK

-626 SIKPG
+626 SATPG

-644 ALNANAVI
+644 PLNASAVI

-683 KVMKNNQPEANH
+683 RVMKEGAPVVDQK
-695 SVTFSTNFGDLGG
+695 VTFSKDFGTL
-708 NSNTQIVKTDKDG
+708 NKTEATTDQNG
-721 RATVKLTSGVAGNAI
+721 YATVKLSSNTPGKAI
-736 VSAKVSEVN
+736 VSAKVSGVG
-745 TEVKAPETKFFSVLS
+745 TEVKATTVEFFAPLS
-760 IDNNVNIIGTS
+760 IDGDKVTVIGTGIT
-771 ANGALPNIW
+771 GALPKNW
-780 LRYGQFKLTAKGGDG
+780 LQYGQVKLQATGGNG
-795 KYQWRSQ
+795 KYTWKS
-802 DPSVASVDALTGRVT
+802 SNTKIASVDNSGVIT
-817 LLKKGT
+817 LNEKGSAT
-823 TKIEVVSGDKQTA
+823 ITVVSGDNQSA
-836 TYTINTPEK
+836 TYTINAPGSIVIAVDKNTRVTYFDAE
-845 IITVE
+845 
-850 TQNKVIYSVAEATCS
+850 NKCKTNSANLAQSKELLANIYST
-865 TNSGRLP
+865 
-872 SSTSELKDVY
+872 
-882 NKWGAANSYEG
+882 WGAANKYPYYSG
-893 YKGKNTITAWT
+893 SKSLTAWI
-904 QQTAADKQ
+904 KQ
-912 SGWTSTFDIVTKN
+912 SSSEQSSGVSSTYDLVTKN
-925 EIPNNGSN
+925 PLINVGVNN
-933 SKVNVYTANAFAVC
+933 KNAFSVC
-947 VR
+947 VK

>member
-1 MITHGCYSR
+1 MITHGFYAR

-40 NGENYFKLGS
+40 NGENYFKLSS

-56 HNSYQN
+56 QN
-62 RLFYTLKTGE
+62 AAQDRLFYTLKTGE
-72 TVADLSK
+72 TVANISK
-79 SQDINLSTIWS
+79 SQGISLSVIWS

-100 EMMKAAPGQQIILPL
+100 EMMKAGPGQQIILPL
-115 KKLPFEY
+115 KKLSVEY
-122 SALPLLGS
+122 SALPVLGS
-130 APLVAAGGVAGHTNK
+130 APVVAAGGVAGHTNK
-145 LTKMSPD
+145 MTKMSPD
-152 VTKSNMTDDKALNY
+152 ATKSNTTDDKALNY

-192 LGIAGN
+192 LGMASS

-239 KMLAFGQVGAR
+239 NMLAFGQVGAR

-360 LFNADKLQ
+360 LFNSDKLQ

-376 GVNYTPVPLVTMGV
+376 GVNYTPIPLVTMGI

-452 DILSLSI
+452 DILSLNI

-473 QLNVKS
+473 QLIVKS

-497 GQIQHSGSQS
+497 GQIQHGGSQS
-507 VQDYQAILPAYVQ
+507 AQDYQAILPAYVQ

-550 SNGQVVGQVGV
+550 PNGQVVDQVGV

-573 DGTEAITYTATV
+573 DGIEAITYTATV
-585 KKNGVAQANV
+585 IKNGVAQANV
-595 PVSFD
+595 PVTFS
-600 IVSGDATLSARSATT
+600 IVSGTATLGANSARTDG
-615 NSSGK
+615 NGK

-626 SIKPG
+626 SATPG

-644 ALNANAVI
+644 PLNASAVI

-683 KVMKNNQPEANH
+683 RVMKEGAPVVDQK
-695 SVTFSTNFGDLGG
+695 VTFSKDFGTL
-708 NSNTQIVKTDKDG
+708 NKTEATTDQNG
-721 RATVKLTSGVAGNAI
+721 YATVKLSSNTPGKAI
-736 VSAKVSEVN
+736 VNAKVSGVG
-745 TEVKAPETKFFSVLS
+745 TEVKATTVEFFAPLS
-760 IDNNVNIIGTS
+760 IDGDKVTVIGTGIT
-771 ANGALPNIW
+771 GALPKNW
-780 LRYGQFKLTAKGGDG
+780 LQYGQVKLQATGGNG
-795 KYQWRSQ
+795 KYTWKS
-802 DPSVASVDALTGRVT
+802 SNTKIASVDNSGVIT
-817 LLKKGT
+817 LNEKGSAT
-823 TKIEVVSGDKQTA
+823 ITVVSGDNQSA
-836 TYTINTPEK
+836 TYTINAPGSIVIAVDKNTRVTYFDAE
-845 IITVE
+845 
-850 TQNKVIYSVAEATCS
+850 NKCKTNSANLAQSKELLANIYST
-865 TNSGRLP
+865 
-872 SSTSELKDVY
+872 
-882 NKWGAANSYEG
+882 WGAANKYPYYSG
-893 YKGKNTITAWT
+893 SKSLTAWI
-904 QQTAADKQ
+904 KQ
-912 SGWTSTFDIVTKN
+912 SSSEQSSGVSSTYDLVTKN
-925 EIPNNGSN
+925 PLINVGVNN
-933 SKVNVYTANAFAVC
+933 KNAFSVC
-947 VR
+947 VK

>member
-1 MITHGCYSR
+1 MITHGFYAR

-40 NGENYFKLGS
+40 NGENYFKLSS

-56 HNSYQN
+56 QN
-62 RLFYTLKTGE
+62 AAQDRLFYTLKTGE
-72 TVADLSK
+72 SVANISK
-79 SQDINLSTIWS
+79 SQGISLSVIWS

-100 EMMKAAPGQQIILPL
+100 EMMKAGPGQQIILPL
-115 KKLPFEY
+115 KKLSVEY
-122 SALPLLGS
+122 SALPVLGS
-130 APLVAAGGVAGHTNK
+130 APVVAAGGVAGHTNK
-145 LTKMSPD
+145 MTKMSPD
-152 VTKSNMTDDKALNY
+152 ATKSNTTDDKALNY

-180 RSLNGDYAKDTA
+180 RSLHGDYAKDTA
-192 LGIAGN
+192 LGMASS

-239 KMLAFGQVGAR
+239 NMLAFGQVGAR

-360 LFNADKLQ
+360 LFNSDKLQ

-376 GVNYTPVPLVTMGV
+376 GVNYTPIPLVTMGI

-452 DILSLSI
+452 DILSLNI

-473 QLNVKS
+473 QLIVKS

-507 VQDYQAILPAYVQ
+507 AQDYQAILPAYVQ

-550 SNGQVVGQVGV
+550 PNGQVVGQVGV

-573 DGTEAITYTATV
+573 DNVDTITYTATV

-595 PVSFD
+595 PVTFS
-600 IVSGDATLSARSATT
+600 IVSGTATLGANSAKTDG
-615 NSSGK
+615 NGK

-626 SIKPG
+626 SVTPG

-644 ALNANAVI
+644 PLNANAVI
-652 FVDQTKA
+652 FVDQTQA

-669 TAKADGSDAITYTV
+669 TAVANGKDAVTYTV
-683 KVMKNNQPEANH
+683 KVMKNGQPLSGEEV
-695 SVTFSTNFGDLGG
+695 SFTTTLGAL
-708 NSNTQIVKTDKDG
+708 SKPSEKTDADG
-721 RATVKLTSGVAGNAI
+721 YAKVTLTSTTQGKSL
-736 VSAKVSEVN
+736 VSASVSNVAVD
-745 TEVKAPETKFFSVLS
+745 VKAPEVEFFTPLTIDDDS
-760 IDNNVNIIGTS
+760 IEIVGTGVKGKLPTVWLQYGQVKLKASGGNGKYTWRS
-771 ANGALPNIW
+771 AN
-780 LRYGQFKLTAKGGDG
+780 TAI
-795 KYQWRSQ
+795 
-802 DPSVASVDALTGRVT
+802 ASVDASSGQIT
-817 LLKKGT
+817 LKDKGAT
-823 TKIEVVSGDKQTA
+823 TITVVSGDNQTA
-836 TYTINTPEK
+836 TYTIATPDSLIVSNLSKRVTYNDAVNTCK
-845 IITVE
+845 
-850 TQNKVIYSVAEATCS
+850 NLGGK
-865 TNSGRLP
+865 LP
-872 SSTSELKDVY
+872 SSQSELENVFKI
-882 NKWGAANSYEG
+882 WGAANKYEY
-893 YKGKNTITAWT
+893 YKSRQSISSWV
-904 QQTAADKQ
+904 QQTPGDMNGGVA
-912 SGWTSTFDIVTKN
+912 STYDLVRKN
-925 EIPNNGSN
+925 PLSNVDVNG
-933 SKVNVYTANAFAVC
+933 TNAYATC
-947 VR
+947 VK

>member
-1 MITHGCYSR
+1 MITHGFYAR

-40 NGENYFKLGS
+40 NGENYFKLS
-50 DSKLLT
+50 SESKLLT
-56 HNSYQN
+56 QN
-62 RLFYTLKTGE
+62 VAQDRLFYTLKTGE
-72 TVADLSK
+72 TVSSISK
-79 SQDINLSTIWS
+79 SQGISLSVIWS

-100 EMMKAAPGQQIILPL
+100 EMLKAAPGQQIILPL
-115 KKLPFEY
+115 KKLSVEY
-122 SALPLLGS
+122 GALPVLGS
-130 APLVAAGGVAGHTNK
+130 APVVAAGGVAGHTNK
-145 LTKMSPD
+145 MTKMSPD
-152 VTKSNMTDDKALNY
+152 ATQSNMTDDKALNY
-166 AAQQAASLGSQLQS
+166 TAQQAASLGSQLQS

-360 LFNADKLQ
+360 LFNSDKLQ

-376 GVNYTPVPLVTMGV
+376 GVNYTPIPLVTMGI

-403 YSMQFRYQFDKPW
+403 YSMQLRYQFDKPW

-452 DILSLSI
+452 DILSLNI

-473 QLNVKS
+473 QLIVKS

-489 DSALRSQG
+489 DSSLRSQG
-497 GQIQHSGSQS
+497 GQIQHSGIQS
-507 VQDYQAILPAYVQ
+507 AQDYQAILPAYVQ

-550 SNGQVVGQVGV
+550 SNGQVVDQVGV

-585 KKNGVAQANV
+585 KKNGVTQANV
-595 PVSFD
+595 PVSFN
-600 IVSGDATLSARSATT
+600 IVSGTATLGANSATT
-615 NSSGK
+615 DANGK

-626 SIKPG
+626 SNTPG

-644 ALNANAVI
+644 ALNASAVI

-669 TAKADGSDAITYTV
+669 TAVANGNDAVTYTV
-683 KVMKNNQPEANH
+683 KVMKNGLPEKGH
-695 SVTFSTNFGDLGG
+695 TVTFSTDLGKL
-708 NSNTQIVKTDKDG
+708 NQQTVATDQDG
-721 RATVKLTSGVAGNAI
+721 FASVTLTSDSVGKAV
-736 VSAKVSEVN
+736 VSAKVSEAGSVINADVVN
-745 TEVKAPETKFFSVLS
+745 FFATLS
-760 IDNNVNIIGTS
+760 IDNNVEIVGTKVRGELPDIWLQYGQVKLI
-771 ANGALPNIW
+771 ANGGNAGYSWSSDNPDI
-780 LRYGQFKLTAKGGDG
+780 
-795 KYQWRSQ
+795 
-802 DPSVASVDALTGRVT
+802 ASIDANTGIIT
-817 LLKKGT
+817 LNKKGT
-823 TKIEVVSGDKQTA
+823 TVIKVISGDKQMA
-836 TYTINTPEK
+836 TYTIKPPKEIVSLDKNVKVTYDEASRICLTNAAHLSVSADSLKKVYGQWGPANK
-845 IITVE
+845 YGHY
-850 TQNKVIYSVAEATCS
+850 TQ
-865 TNSGRLP
+865 G
-872 SSTSELKDVY
+872 
-882 NKWGAANSYEG
+882 
-893 YKGKNTITAWT
+893 TINGWI
-904 QQTAADKQ
+904 QQTDKDKKDGVAA
-912 SGWTSTFDIVTKN
+912 TYDIVTN
-925 EIPNNGSN
+925 NTVPNVDST
-933 SKVNVYTANAFAVC
+933 KVHGYAVC
-947 VR
+947 IK

>member
-1 MITHGCYSR
+1 MITHGFYAR

-40 NGENYFKLGS
+40 NGENYFKLSS

-56 HNSYQN
+56 QN
-62 RLFYTLKTGE
+62 AAQDRLFYTLKTGE
-72 TVADLSK
+72 TVANISK
-79 SQDINLSTIWS
+79 SQGISLSVIWS

-100 EMMKAAPGQQIILPL
+100 EMMKAGPGQQIILPL
-115 KKLPFEY
+115 KKLSVEY
-122 SALPLLGS
+122 SALPVLGS
-130 APLVAAGGVAGHTNK
+130 APVVAAGGVAGHTNK
-145 LTKMSPD
+145 MTKMSPD
-152 VTKSNMTDDKALNY
+152 ATKSNTTDDKALNY

-192 LGIAGN
+192 LGMASS

-239 KMLAFGQVGAR
+239 NMLAFGQVGAR

-360 LFNADKLQ
+360 LFNSDKLQ

-376 GVNYTPVPLVTMGV
+376 GVNYTPIPLVTMGI
-390 DYRHGTGNENDLL
+390 DYRHGTGNENDFL

-452 DILSLSI
+452 DILSLNI

-473 QLNVKS
+473 QLIVKS

-497 GQIQHSGSQS
+497 GQIQHGGSQS
-507 VQDYQAILPAYVQ
+507 AQDYQAILPAYVQ

-550 SNGQVVGQVGV
+550 PNGQVVDQVGV

-573 DGTEAITYTATV
+573 DGIEAITYTATV

-595 PVSFD
+595 PVTFS
-600 IVSGDATLSARSATT
+600 IVSGTATLGANSARTDG
-615 NSSGK
+615 NGK

-626 SIKPG
+626 SATPG

-644 ALNANAVI
+644 PLNASAVI

-683 KVMKNNQPEANH
+683 RVMKEGAPVVDQK
-695 SVTFSTNFGDLGG
+695 VTFSKDFGTL
-708 NSNTQIVKTDKDG
+708 NKTEATTDQNG
-721 RATVKLTSGVAGNAI
+721 YATVKLSSNTPGKAI
-736 VSAKVSEVN
+736 VSAKVSGVG
-745 TEVKAPETKFFSVLS
+745 TEVKATTVEFFAPLS
-760 IDNNVNIIGTS
+760 IDGDKVTVIGTGIT
-771 ANGALPNIW
+771 GALPKNW
-780 LRYGQFKLTAKGGDG
+780 LQYGQVKLQATGGNG
-795 KYQWRSQ
+795 KYTWKS
-802 DPSVASVDALTGRVT
+802 SNTKIASVDNSGVIT
-817 LLKKGT
+817 LNEKGSAT
-823 TKIEVVSGDKQTA
+823 ITVVSGDNQSA
-836 TYTINTPEK
+836 TYTINAPGSIVIAVDKNTRVTYFDAE
-845 IITVE
+845 
-850 TQNKVIYSVAEATCS
+850 NKCKTNSANLAQSKELLANIYST
-865 TNSGRLP
+865 
-872 SSTSELKDVY
+872 
-882 NKWGAANSYEG
+882 WGAANKYPYYSG
-893 YKGKNTITAWT
+893 SKSLTAWI
-904 QQTAADKQ
+904 KQ
-912 SGWTSTFDIVTKN
+912 SSSEQSSGVSSTYDLVTKN
-925 EIPNNGSN
+925 QLINVGVNN
-933 SKVNVYTANAFAVC
+933 KNAFSVC
-947 VR
+947 VK

>member
-1 MITHGCYSR
+1 MITHGFYAR

-40 NGENYFKLGS
+40 NGENYFKLSS

-56 HNSYQN
+56 QN
-62 RLFYTLKTGE
+62 AAQDRLFYTLKTGE
-72 TVADLSK
+72 TVANISK
-79 SQDINLSTIWS
+79 SQGISLSVIWS

-100 EMMKAAPGQQIILPL
+100 EMMKAGPGQQIILPL
-115 KKLPFEY
+115 KKLSVEY
-122 SALPLLGS
+122 SALPVLGS
-130 APLVAAGGVAGHTNK
+130 APVVAAGGVAGHTNK
-145 LTKMSPD
+145 MTKMSPD
-152 VTKSNMTDDKALNY
+152 ATKSNTTDDKALNY

-180 RSLNGDYAKDTA
+180 RSLNGDYAKGTA
-192 LGIAGN
+192 LGMASS

-239 KMLAFGQVGAR
+239 NMLAFGQVGAR

-360 LFNADKLQ
+360 LFNSDKLQ

-376 GVNYTPVPLVTMGV
+376 GVNYTPIPLVTMGI

-452 DILSLSI
+452 DILSLNI

-473 QLNVKS
+473 QLIVKS

-497 GQIQHSGSQS
+497 GQIQHGGSQS
-507 VQDYQAILPAYVQ
+507 AQDYQAILPAYVQ

-550 SNGQVVGQVGV
+550 PNGQVVDQVGV

-573 DGTEAITYTATV
+573 DGIEAITYTATV

-595 PVSFD
+595 PVTFS
-600 IVSGDATLSARSATT
+600 IVSGTATLGANSARTDG
-615 NSSGK
+615 NGK

-626 SIKPG
+626 SATPG

-644 ALNANAVI
+644 PLNASAVI

-683 KVMKNNQPEANH
+683 RVMKEGAPVVDQK
-695 SVTFSTNFGDLGG
+695 VTFSKDFGTL
-708 NSNTQIVKTDKDG
+708 NKTEATTDQNG
-721 RATVKLTSGVAGNAI
+721 YATVKLSSNTPGKAI
-736 VSAKVSEVN
+736 VSAKVSGVG
-745 TEVKAPETKFFSVLS
+745 TEVKATTVEFFAPLS
-760 IDNNVNIIGTS
+760 IDGDKVTVIGTGIT
-771 ANGALPNIW
+771 GALPKNW
-780 LRYGQFKLTAKGGDG
+780 LQYGQVKLQATGGNG
-795 KYQWRSQ
+795 KYTWKS
-802 DPSVASVDALTGRVT
+802 SNTKIASVDNSGVIT
-817 LLKKGT
+817 LNEKGSAT
-823 TKIEVVSGDKQTA
+823 ITVVSGDNQSA
-836 TYTINTPEK
+836 TYTINAPGSIVIAVDKNTRVTYFDAE
-845 IITVE
+845 
-850 TQNKVIYSVAEATCS
+850 NKCKTNSANLAQSKELLANIYST
-865 TNSGRLP
+865 
-872 SSTSELKDVY
+872 
-882 NKWGAANSYEG
+882 WGAANKYPYYSG
-893 YKGKNTITAWT
+893 SKSLTAWI
-904 QQTAADKQ
+904 KQ
-912 SGWTSTFDIVTKN
+912 SSSEQSSGVSSTYDLVTKN
-925 EIPNNGSN
+925 QLINVGVNN
-933 SKVNVYTANAFAVC
+933 KNAFSVC
-947 VR
+947 VK

>member
-1 MITHGCYSR
+1 ITHGFYAR

-40 NGENYFKLGS
+40 NGENYFKLSS

-56 HNSYQN
+56 QN
-62 RLFYTLKTGE
+62 AAQDRLFYTLKTGE
-72 TVADLSK
+72 TVANISK
-79 SQDINLSTIWS
+79 SQGISLSVIWS

-100 EMMKAAPGQQIILPL
+100 EMMKAGPGQQIILPL
-115 KKLPFEY
+115 KKLSVEY
-122 SALPLLGS
+122 SALPVLGS
-130 APLVAAGGVAGHTNK
+130 APVVAAGGVAGHTNK
-145 LTKMSPD
+145 MTKMSPD
-152 VTKSNMTDDKALNY
+152 ATKSNTTDDKALNY

-192 LGIAGN
+192 LGMASS

-239 KMLAFGQVGAR
+239 NMLAFGQVGAR

-360 LFNADKLQ
+360 LFNSDKLQ

-376 GVNYTPVPLVTMGV
+376 GVNYTPIPLVTMGI

-452 DILSLSI
+452 DILSLNI

-473 QLNVKS
+473 QLIVKS

-497 GQIQHSGSQS
+497 GQIQHGGSQS
-507 VQDYQAILPAYVQ
+507 AQDYQAILPAYVQ

-550 SNGQVVGQVGV
+550 PNGQVVDQVGV

-573 DGTEAITYTATV
+573 DGIEAITYTATV

-595 PVSFD
+595 PVTFS
-600 IVSGDATLSARSATT
+600 IVSGTATLGANSARTDG
-615 NSSGK
+615 NGK

-626 SIKPG
+626 SATPG

-644 ALNANAVI
+644 PLNASAVI

-683 KVMKNNQPEANH
+683 RVMKEGAPVVDQK
-695 SVTFSTNFGDLGG
+695 VTFSKDFGTL
-708 NSNTQIVKTDKDG
+708 NKTEATTDQNG
-721 RATVKLTSGVAGNAI
+721 YATVKLSSNTPGKAI
-736 VSAKVSEVN
+736 VSAKVSGVG
-745 TEVKAPETKFFSVLS
+745 TEVKATTVEFFAPLS
-760 IDNNVNIIGTS
+760 IDGDKVTVIGTGIT
-771 ANGALPNIW
+771 GALPKNW
-780 LRYGQFKLTAKGGDG
+780 LQYGQVKLQATGGNG
-795 KYQWRSQ
+795 KYTWKS
-802 DPSVASVDALTGRVT
+802 SNTKIASVDNSGVIT
-817 LLKKGT
+817 LNEKGSAT
-823 TKIEVVSGDKQTA
+823 ITVVSGDNQSA
-836 TYTINTPEK
+836 TYTINAPGSIVIAVDKNTRVTYFDAE
-845 IITVE
+845 
-850 TQNKVIYSVAEATCS
+850 NKCKTNSANLAQSKELLANIYST
-865 TNSGRLP
+865 
-872 SSTSELKDVY
+872 
-882 NKWGAANSYEG
+882 WGAANKYPYYSG
-893 YKGKNTITAWT
+893 SKSLTAWI
-904 QQTAADKQ
+904 KQ
-912 SGWTSTFDIVTKN
+912 SSSEQSSGVSSTYDLVTKN
-925 EIPNNGSN
+925 Q
-933 SKVNVYTANAFAVC
+933 
-947 VR
+947 

>member
-1 MITHGCYSR
+1 
-10 TRHKHKLKK
+10 
-19 TFIMLSA
+19 MLSA

-40 NGENYFKLGS
+40 NGENYFKLSS

-56 HNSYQN
+56 QN
-62 RLFYTLKTGE
+62 AAQDRLFYTLKTGE
-72 TVADLSK
+72 TVANISK
-79 SQDINLSTIWS
+79 SQGISLSVIWS

-100 EMMKAAPGQQIILPL
+100 EMMKAGPGQQIILPL
-115 KKLPFEY
+115 KKLSVEY
-122 SALPLLGS
+122 SALPVLGS
-130 APLVAAGGVAGHTNK
+130 APVVAAGGVAGHTNK
-145 LTKMSPD
+145 MTKMSPD
-152 VTKSNMTDDKALNY
+152 ATKSNTTDDKALNY

-192 LGIAGN
+192 LGMASS

-239 KMLAFGQVGAR
+239 NMLAFGQVGAR

-360 LFNADKLQ
+360 LFNSDKLQ

-376 GVNYTPVPLVTMGV
+376 GVNYTPIPLVTMGI

-452 DILSLSI
+452 DILSLNI

-473 QLNVKS
+473 QLIVKS

-497 GQIQHSGSQS
+497 GQIQHGGSQS
-507 VQDYQAILPAYVQ
+507 AQDYQAILPAYVQ

-550 SNGQVVGQVGV
+550 PNGQVVDQVGV

-573 DGTEAITYTATV
+573 DGIEAITYTATV

-595 PVSFD
+595 PVTFS
-600 IVSGDATLSARSATT
+600 IVSGTATLGANSARTDG
-615 NSSGK
+615 NGK

-626 SIKPG
+626 SATPG

-644 ALNANAVI
+644 PLNASAVI

-683 KVMKNNQPEANH
+683 RVMKEGAPVVDQK
-695 SVTFSTNFGDLGG
+695 VTFSKDFGTL
-708 NSNTQIVKTDKDG
+708 NKTEATTDQNG
-721 RATVKLTSGVAGNAI
+721 YATVKLSSNTPGKAI
-736 VSAKVSEVN
+736 VSAKVSGVG
-745 TEVKAPETKFFSVLS
+745 TEVKATTVEFFAPLS
-760 IDNNVNIIGTS
+760 IDGDKVTVIGTGIT
-771 ANGALPNIW
+771 GALPKNW
-780 LRYGQFKLTAKGGDG
+780 LQYGQVKLQATGGNG
-795 KYQWRSQ
+795 KYTWKS
-802 DPSVASVDALTGRVT
+802 SNTKIASVDNSGVIT
-817 LLKKGT
+817 LNEKGSAT
-823 TKIEVVSGDKQTA
+823 ITVVSGDNQSA
-836 TYTINTPEK
+836 TYTINAPGSIVISVDKNTRVTYFDAE
-845 IITVE
+845 
-850 TQNKVIYSVAEATCS
+850 NKCKTNSANLAQSKELLANIYST
-865 TNSGRLP
+865 
-872 SSTSELKDVY
+872 
-882 NKWGAANSYEG
+882 WGAANKYPYYSG
-893 YKGKNTITAWT
+893 SKSLTAWI
-904 QQTAADKQ
+904 KQ
-912 SGWTSTFDIVTKN
+912 SSSEQSSGVSSTYDLVTKN
-925 EIPNNGSN
+925 QLSNVGVNN
-933 SKVNVYTANAFAVC
+933 KNAFSVC
-947 VR
+947 VK

>member
-1 MITHGCYSR
+1 MITHGFYAR

-40 NGENYFKLGS
+40 NGENYFKLSS

-56 HNSYQN
+56 QN
-62 RLFYTLKTGE
+62 AAQDRLFYTLKTGE
-72 TVADLSK
+72 TVANISK
-79 SQDINLSTIWS
+79 SQGISLSVIWS

-100 EMMKAAPGQQIILPL
+100 EMMKAGPGQQIILPL
-115 KKLPFEY
+115 KKLSVEY
-122 SALPLLGS
+122 SALPVLGS
-130 APLVAAGGVAGHTNK
+130 APVVAAGGVAGHTNK
-145 LTKMSPD
+145 MTKMSPD
-152 VTKSNMTDDKALNY
+152 ATKSNTTDDKALNY

-192 LGIAGN
+192 LGMAGS

-239 KMLAFGQVGAR
+239 NMLAFGQVGAR

-360 LFNADKLQ
+360 LFNSDKLQ

-376 GVNYTPVPLVTMGV
+376 GVNYTPIPLVTMGI

-452 DILSLSI
+452 DILSLNI

-473 QLNVKS
+473 QLIVKS

-497 GQIQHSGSQS
+497 GQIQHGGSQS
-507 VQDYQAILPAYVQ
+507 AQDYQAILPAYVQ

-550 SNGQVVGQVGV
+550 PNGQVVDQVGV

-573 DGTEAITYTATV
+573 DGIEAITYTATV

-595 PVSFD
+595 PVTFS
-600 IVSGDATLSARSATT
+600 IVSGTATLGANSARTDG
-615 NSSGK
+615 NGK

-626 SIKPG
+626 SATPG

-644 ALNANAVI
+644 PLNASAVI

-683 KVMKNNQPEANH
+683 RVMKEGAPVVDQK
-695 SVTFSTNFGDLGG
+695 VTFSKDFGTL
-708 NSNTQIVKTDKDG
+708 NKTEATTDQNG
-721 RATVKLTSGVAGNAI
+721 YATVKLSSNTPGKAI
-736 VSAKVSEVN
+736 VSAKVSGVG
-745 TEVKAPETKFFSVLS
+745 TEVKATTVEFFAPLS
-760 IDNNVNIIGTS
+760 IDGDKVTVIGTGIT
-771 ANGALPNIW
+771 GALPKNW
-780 LRYGQFKLTAKGGDG
+780 LQYGQVKLQATGGNG
-795 KYQWRSQ
+795 KYTWKS
-802 DPSVASVDALTGRVT
+802 SNTKIASVDNSGVIT
-817 LLKKGT
+817 LNEKGSAT
-823 TKIEVVSGDKQTA
+823 ITVVSGDNQSA
-836 TYTINTPEK
+836 TYTINAPGSIVIAVDKNTRVTYFDAE
-845 IITVE
+845 
-850 TQNKVIYSVAEATCS
+850 NKCKTNSANLAQSKELLANIYST
-865 TNSGRLP
+865 
-872 SSTSELKDVY
+872 
-882 NKWGAANSYEG
+882 WGAANKYPYYSG
-893 YKGKNTITAWT
+893 SKSLTAWI
-904 QQTAADKQ
+904 KQ
-912 SGWTSTFDIVTKN
+912 SSSEQSSGVSSTYDLVTKN
-925 EIPNNGSN
+925 QLINVGVNN
-933 SKVNVYTANAFAVC
+933 KNAFSVC
-947 VR
+947 VK

>member
-1 MITHGCYSR
+1 MITHGFYAR

-26 GLGLFFYVNQNSFA
+26 GLVLFFYVNQNSFA
-40 NGENYFKLGS
+40 NGENYFKLSS

-56 HNSYQN
+56 QN
-62 RLFYTLKTGE
+62 AAQDRLFYTLKTGE
-72 TVADLSK
+72 TVANISK
-79 SQDINLSTIWS
+79 SQGISLSVIWS

-100 EMMKAAPGQQIILPL
+100 EMMKAGPGQQIILPL
-115 KKLPFEY
+115 KKLSVEY
-122 SALPLLGS
+122 SALPVLGS
-130 APLVAAGGVAGHTNK
+130 APVVAAGGVAGHTNK
-145 LTKMSPD
+145 MTKMSPD
-152 VTKSNMTDDKALNY
+152 ATKSNTTDDKALNY

-192 LGIAGN
+192 LGMASS

-239 KMLAFGQVGAR
+239 NMLAFGQVGAR

-360 LFNADKLQ
+360 LFNSDKLQ

-376 GVNYTPVPLVTMGV
+376 GVNYTPIPLVTMGI

-452 DILSLSI
+452 DILSLNI

-473 QLNVKS
+473 QLIVKS

-497 GQIQHSGSQS
+497 GQIQHGGSQS
-507 VQDYQAILPAYVQ
+507 AQDYQAILPAYVQ

-550 SNGQVVGQVGV
+550 PNGQVVDQVGV

-573 DGTEAITYTATV
+573 DGIEAITYTATV

-595 PVSFD
+595 PVTFS
-600 IVSGDATLSARSATT
+600 IVSGTATLGANSARTDG
-615 NSSGK
+615 NGK

-626 SIKPG
+626 SATPG

-644 ALNANAVI
+644 PLNASAVI

-683 KVMKNNQPEANH
+683 RVMKEGAPVVDQK
-695 SVTFSTNFGDLGG
+695 VTFSKDFGTL
-708 NSNTQIVKTDKDG
+708 NKTEATTDQNG
-721 RATVKLTSGVAGNAI
+721 YATVKLSSNTPGKAI
-736 VSAKVSEVN
+736 VSAKVSGVG
-745 TEVKAPETKFFSVLS
+745 TEVKATTVEFFAPLS
-760 IDNNVNIIGTS
+760 IDGDKVTVIGTGIT
-771 ANGALPNIW
+771 GALPKNW
-780 LRYGQFKLTAKGGDG
+780 LQYGQVKLQATGGNG
-795 KYQWRSQ
+795 KYTWKS
-802 DPSVASVDALTGRVT
+802 SNTKIASVDNSGVIT
-817 LLKKGT
+817 LNEKGSAT
-823 TKIEVVSGDKQTA
+823 ITVVSGDNQSA
-836 TYTINTPEK
+836 TYTINAPGSIVIAVDKNTRVTYFDAE
-845 IITVE
+845 
-850 TQNKVIYSVAEATCS
+850 NKCKTNSANLAQSKELLANIYST
-865 TNSGRLP
+865 
-872 SSTSELKDVY
+872 
-882 NKWGAANSYEG
+882 WGAANKYPYYSG
-893 YKGKNTITAWT
+893 SKSLTAWI
-904 QQTAADKQ
+904 KQ
-912 SGWTSTFDIVTKN
+912 SSSEQSSGVSSTYDLVTKN
-925 EIPNNGSN
+925 QLINVGVNN
-933 SKVNVYTANAFAVC
+933 KNAFSVC
-947 VR
+947 VK

>member
-1 MITHGCYSR
+1 MITHGFYAR

-40 NGENYFKLGS
+40 NGENYFKLSS

-56 HNSYQN
+56 QN
-62 RLFYTLKTGE
+62 AAQDRLFYTLKTGE
-72 TVADLSK
+72 TVANISK
-79 SQDINLSTIWS
+79 SQGISLSVIWS

-100 EMMKAAPGQQIILPL
+100 EMMKAGPGQQIILPL
-115 KKLPFEY
+115 KKLSVEY
-122 SALPLLGS
+122 SALPVLGS
-130 APLVAAGGVAGHTNK
+130 APVVAAGGVAGHTNK
-145 LTKMSPD
+145 MTKMSPD
-152 VTKSNMTDDKALNY
+152 ATKSNTTDDKALNY

-192 LGIAGN
+192 LGMASS

-239 KMLAFGQVGAR
+239 NMLAFGQVGAR

-360 LFNADKLQ
+360 LFNSDKLQ

-376 GVNYTPVPLVTMGV
+376 GVNYTPIPLVTMGI

-452 DILSLSI
+452 DILSLNI

-473 QLNVKS
+473 QLIVKS

-497 GQIQHSGSQS
+497 GQIQHGGSQS
-507 VQDYQAILPAYVQ
+507 AQDYQAILPAYVQ

-550 SNGQVVGQVGV
+550 PNGQVVDQVGV

-573 DGTEAITYTATV
+573 DGIEAITYTATV

-595 PVSFD
+595 PVTFS
-600 IVSGDATLSARSATT
+600 IVSGTATLGANSARTDG
-615 NSSGK
+615 NGK

-626 SIKPG
+626 SATPG

-644 ALNANAVI
+644 PLNASAVI

-683 KVMKNNQPEANH
+683 RVMKEGAPVVDQK
-695 SVTFSTNFGDLGG
+695 VTFSKDFGTL
-708 NSNTQIVKTDKDG
+708 NKTEATTDQNG
-721 RATVKLTSGVAGNAI
+721 YATVKLSSNTPGKAI
-736 VSAKVSEVN
+736 VSAKVSGVG
-745 TEVKAPETKFFSVLS
+745 TEVKATTVEFFAPLS
-760 IDNNVNIIGTS
+760 IDGDKVTVIGTGIT
-771 ANGALPNIW
+771 GALPKNW
-780 LRYGQFKLTAKGGDG
+780 LQYGQVKLQATGGNG
-795 KYQWRSQ
+795 KYTWKS
-802 DPSVASVDALTGRVT
+802 SNTKIASVDNSGVIT
-817 LLKKGT
+817 LNEKGSAT
-823 TKIEVVSGDKQTA
+823 ITVVSGDNQSA
-836 TYTINTPEK
+836 TYTINAPGSIVIAVDKNTRVTYFDAE
-845 IITVE
+845 
-850 TQNKVIYSVAEATCS
+850 NKCKTNSANLAQSKELLANIYST
-865 TNSGRLP
+865 
-872 SSTSELKDVY
+872 
-882 NKWGAANSYEG
+882 WGAANKYPYYSGSESL
-893 YKGKNTITAWT
+893 TAWI
-904 QQTAADKQ
+904 KQ
-912 SGWTSTFDIVTKN
+912 SSSEQSSGVSSTYDLVTTN
-925 EIPNNGSN
+925 QLSNVGVNN
-933 SKVNVYTANAFAVC
+933 KNAFSVC
-947 VR
+947 VK

>member
-1 MITHGCYSR
+1 MITHGFYAR

-40 NGENYFKLGS
+40 NGENYFKLSS

-56 HNSYQN
+56 QN
-62 RLFYTLKTGE
+62 AAQDRLFYTLKTGE
-72 TVADLSK
+72 TVANISK
-79 SQDINLSTIWS
+79 SQGISLSVIWS

-100 EMMKAAPGQQIILPL
+100 EMMKAGPGQQIILPL
-115 KKLPFEY
+115 KKLSVEY
-122 SALPLLGS
+122 SALPVLGS
-130 APLVAAGGVAGHTNK
+130 APVVAAGGVAGHTNK
-145 LTKMSPD
+145 MTKMSPD
-152 VTKSNMTDDKALNY
+152 ATKSNTTDDKALNY

-192 LGIAGN
+192 LGMASS

-239 KMLAFGQVGAR
+239 NMLAFGQVGAR

-360 LFNADKLQ
+360 LFNSDKLQ

-376 GVNYTPVPLVTMGV
+376 GVNYTPIPLVTMGI

-452 DILSLSI
+452 DILSLNI

-473 QLNVKS
+473 QLIVKS

-497 GQIQHSGSQS
+497 GQIQHGGSQS
-507 VQDYQAILPAYVQ
+507 AQDYQAILPAYVQ

-550 SNGQVVGQVGV
+550 PNGQVVDQVGV

-573 DGTEAITYTATV
+573 DGIEAITYTATV

-595 PVSFD
+595 PVTFS
-600 IVSGDATLSARSATT
+600 IVSGTATLGANSARTDG
-615 NSSGK
+615 NGK

-626 SIKPG
+626 SATPG

-644 ALNANAVI
+644 PLNASAVI

-683 KVMKNNQPEANH
+683 RVMKEGAPVVDQK
-695 SVTFSTNFGDLGG
+695 VTFSKDFGTL
-708 NSNTQIVKTDKDG
+708 NKTEATTDQNG
-721 RATVKLTSGVAGNAI
+721 YATVKLSSNTPGKAI
-736 VSAKVSEVN
+736 VSAKVSGVG
-745 TEVKAPETKFFSVLS
+745 TEVKATTVEFFAPLS
-760 IDNNVNIIGTS
+760 IDGDKVTVIGTGIT
-771 ANGALPNIW
+771 GALPKNW
-780 LRYGQFKLTAKGGDG
+780 LQYGQVKLQATGGNG
-795 KYQWRSQ
+795 KYTWKS
-802 DPSVASVDALTGRVT
+802 SNTKIASVDNSGVIT
-817 LLKKGT
+817 LNEKGSAT
-823 TKIEVVSGDKQTA
+823 ITVVSGDNQSA
-836 TYTINTPEK
+836 TYTINAPGSIVIAVDKNTRVTYFDAE
-845 IITVE
+845 
-850 TQNKVIYSVAEATCS
+850 NKCKTNSANLAQSKELLANIYST
-865 TNSGRLP
+865 
-872 SSTSELKDVY
+872 
-882 NKWGAANSYEG
+882 WGAANKYPYYSG
-893 YKGKNTITAWT
+893 SKSLTAWI
-904 QQTAADKQ
+904 KQ
-912 SGWTSTFDIVTKN
+912 SSSEQSSGVSSTYDLVMKN
-925 EIPNNGSN
+925 PLSNVEVNN
-933 SKVNVYTANAFAVC
+933 KNAFSVC
-947 VR
+947 VK

>member
-1 MITHGCYSR
+1 MITHGFYAR

-40 NGENYFKLGS
+40 NGENYFKLSS

-56 HNSYQN
+56 QN
-62 RLFYTLKTGE
+62 AAQDRLFYTLKTGE
-72 TVADLSK
+72 TVANISK
-79 SQDINLSTIWS
+79 SQGISLSVIWS

-100 EMMKAAPGQQIILPL
+100 EMMKAGPGQQIILPL
-115 KKLPFEY
+115 KKLSVEY
-122 SALPLLGS
+122 SALPVLGS
-130 APLVAAGGVAGHTNK
+130 APVVAAGGVAGHTNK
-145 LTKMSPD
+145 MTKMSPD
-152 VTKSNMTDDKALNY
+152 ATKSNTTDDKALNY

-192 LGIAGN
+192 LGMASS

-239 KMLAFGQVGAR
+239 NMLAFGQVGAR

-360 LFNADKLQ
+360 LFNSDKLQ

-376 GVNYTPVPLVTMGV
+376 GVNYTPIPLVTMGI

-452 DILSLSI
+452 DILSLNI

-473 QLNVKS
+473 QLIVKS

-497 GQIQHSGSQS
+497 GQIQHGGSQS
-507 VQDYQAILPAYVQ
+507 AQDYQAILPAYVQ

-550 SNGQVVGQVGV
+550 PNGQVVDQVGV

-573 DGTEAITYTATV
+573 DGIEAITYTATV

-595 PVSFD
+595 PVTFS
-600 IVSGDATLSARSATT
+600 IVSGTATLGANSARTDG
-615 NSSGK
+615 NGK

-626 SIKPG
+626 SATPG

-644 ALNANAVI
+644 PLNASAVI

-683 KVMKNNQPEANH
+683 RVMKEGAPVVDQK
-695 SVTFSTNFGDLGG
+695 VTFSKDFGTL
-708 NSNTQIVKTDKDG
+708 NKTEATTDQNG
-721 RATVKLTSGVAGNAI
+721 YATVKLSSNTPGKAI
-736 VSAKVSEVN
+736 VSAKVSGVG
-745 TEVKAPETKFFSVLS
+745 TEVKATTVEFFAPLS
-760 IDNNVNIIGTS
+760 IDGDKVTVIGTGIT
-771 ANGALPNIW
+771 GALPKNW
-780 LRYGQFKLTAKGGDG
+780 LQYGQVKLQATGGNG
-795 KYQWRSQ
+795 KYTWKS
-802 DPSVASVDALTGRVT
+802 SNTKIASVDNSGVIT
-817 LLKKGT
+817 LNEKGSAT
-823 TKIEVVSGDKQTA
+823 ITVVSGDNQSA
-836 TYTINTPEK
+836 TYTINAPGSIVIAVDKNTRVTYFDAE
-845 IITVE
+845 
-850 TQNKVIYSVAEATCS
+850 NKCKTNSANLAQSKELLANIYST
-865 TNSGRLP
+865 
-872 SSTSELKDVY
+872 
-882 NKWGAANSYEG
+882 WGAANKYPYYSG
-893 YKGKNTITAWT
+893 SKSLTAWI
-904 QQTAADKQ
+904 KQ
-912 SGWTSTFDIVTKN
+912 SSSQQSSGVSSTYDLVTTN
-925 EIPNNGSN
+925 QVSNVGVNN
-933 SKVNVYTANAFAVC
+933 KNAFSVC
-947 VR
+947 VK

>member
-1 MITHGCYSR
+1 MITHDFYAR

-40 NGENYFKLGS
+40 NGENYFKLSS

-56 HNSYQN
+56 QN
-62 RLFYTLKTGE
+62 AAQDRLFYTLKTGE
-72 TVADLSK
+72 TVANISK
-79 SQDINLSTIWS
+79 SQGISLSVIWS

-100 EMMKAAPGQQIILPL
+100 EMMKAGPGQQIILPL
-115 KKLPFEY
+115 KKLSVEY
-122 SALPLLGS
+122 SALPVLGS
-130 APLVAAGGVAGHTNK
+130 APVVAAGGVAGHTNK
-145 LTKMSPD
+145 MTKMSPD
-152 VTKSNMTDDKALNY
+152 ATKSNTTDDKALNY

-192 LGIAGN
+192 LGMASS

-239 KMLAFGQVGAR
+239 NMLAFGQVGAR

-360 LFNADKLQ
+360 LFNSDKLQ

-376 GVNYTPVPLVTMGV
+376 GVNYTPIPLVTMGI

-452 DILSLSI
+452 DILSLNI

-473 QLNVKS
+473 QLIVKS

-497 GQIQHSGSQS
+497 GQIQHGGSQS
-507 VQDYQAILPAYVQ
+507 AQDYQAILPAYVQ

-550 SNGQVVGQVGV
+550 PNGQVVDQVGV

-573 DGTEAITYTATV
+573 DGIEAITYTATV

-595 PVSFD
+595 PVTFS
-600 IVSGDATLSARSATT
+600 IVSGTATLGANSARTDG
-615 NSSGK
+615 NGK

-626 SIKPG
+626 SATPG

-644 ALNANAVI
+644 PLNASAVI

-683 KVMKNNQPEANH
+683 RVMKEGAPVVDQK
-695 SVTFSTNFGDLGG
+695 VTFSKDFGTL
-708 NSNTQIVKTDKDG
+708 NKTEATTDQNG
-721 RATVKLTSGVAGNAI
+721 YATVKLSSNTPGKAI
-736 VSAKVSEVN
+736 VSAKVSGVG
-745 TEVKAPETKFFSVLS
+745 TEVKATTVEFFAPLS
-760 IDNNVNIIGTS
+760 IDGDKVTVIGTGIT
-771 ANGALPNIW
+771 GALPKNW
-780 LRYGQFKLTAKGGDG
+780 LQYGQVKLQATGGNG
-795 KYQWRSQ
+795 KYTWKS
-802 DPSVASVDALTGRVT
+802 SNTKIASVDNSGVIT
-817 LLKKGT
+817 LNEKGSAT
-823 TKIEVVSGDKQTA
+823 ITVVSGDNQSA
-836 TYTINTPEK
+836 TYTINAPGSIVIAVDKNTRVTYFDAE
-845 IITVE
+845 
-850 TQNKVIYSVAEATCS
+850 NKCKTNSANLAQSKELLANIYST
-865 TNSGRLP
+865 
-872 SSTSELKDVY
+872 
-882 NKWGAANSYEG
+882 WGAANKYPYYSG
-893 YKGKNTITAWT
+893 SKSLTAWI
-904 QQTAADKQ
+904 KQ
-912 SGWTSTFDIVTKN
+912 SSSEQSSGVSSTYDLVTKN
-925 EIPNNGSN
+925 QLSNVVVNN
-933 SKVNVYTANAFAVC
+933 KNAFSVC
-947 VR
+947 VK

>member
-1 MITHGCYSR
+1 MITHGFYAR

-40 NGENYFKLGS
+40 NGENYFKLSS

-56 HNSYQN
+56 QN
-62 RLFYTLKTGE
+62 AAQDRLFYTLKTGE
-72 TVADLSK
+72 TVANISK
-79 SQDINLSTIWS
+79 SQGISLSVIWS

-100 EMMKAAPGQQIILPL
+100 EMMKAGPGQQIILPL
-115 KKLPFEY
+115 KKLSVEY
-122 SALPLLGS
+122 SALPVLGS
-130 APLVAAGGVAGHTNK
+130 APVVAAGGVAGHTNK
-145 LTKMSPD
+145 MTKMSPD
-152 VTKSNMTDDKALNY
+152 ATKSNTTDDKALNY

-192 LGIAGN
+192 LGMASS

-239 KMLAFGQVGAR
+239 NMLAFGQVGAR

-360 LFNADKLQ
+360 LFNSDKLQ

-376 GVNYTPVPLVTMGV
+376 GVNYTPIPLVTMGI

-452 DILSLSI
+452 DILSLNI

-473 QLNVKS
+473 QLIVKS

-507 VQDYQAILPAYVQ
+507 AQDYQAILPAYVQ

-550 SNGQVVGQVGV
+550 PNGQVVDQVGV

-573 DGTEAITYTATV
+573 DGIEVITYTATV

-595 PVSFD
+595 PVTFS
-600 IVSGDATLSARSATT
+600 IVSGTATLGANSART
-615 NSSGK
+615 NGNGK

-626 SIKPG
+626 SVTPG

-644 ALNANAVI
+644 PLNANAVI
-652 FVDQTKA
+652 FVDQTQA
-659 SITEIKADKT
+659 SITEIKADKI

-683 KVMKNNQPEANH
+683 KVMKDGKPLSSQD
-695 SVTFSTNFGDLGG
+695 VTFTTTFGTLSKSTE
-708 NSNTQIVKTDKDG
+708 KTDTNGYAKV
-721 RATVKLTSGVAGNAI
+721 TLTSTAPGKSL
-736 VSAKVSEVN
+736 VSARVSGSEIN
-745 TEVKAPETKFFSVLS
+745 VKAPEVEFFIPLA
-760 IDNNVNIIGTS
+760 IDDGNVEIVGT
-771 ANGALPNIW
+771 GIKGKLPTVW
-780 LRYGQFKLTAKGGDG
+780 LQYGQVKLKASGGDG
-795 KYQWRSQ
+795 KYTWRSAN
-802 DPSVASVDALTGRVT
+802 PEIASVDSTGQVT
-817 LLKKGT
+817 LRDKGST
-823 TKIEVVSGDKQTA
+823 TITVVSGDKQTA
-836 TYTINTPEK
+836 TYTIAIPSSMIVSNINNRMTY
-845 IITVE
+845 
-850 TQNKVIYSVAEATCS
+850 NEAMSSCQS
-865 TNSGRLP
+865 LGGRLP
-872 SSTSELKDVY
+872 SSQRELADVFDT
-882 NKWGAANSYEG
+882 WGAANKYEH
-893 YKGKNTITAWT
+893 YK
-904 QQTAADKQ
+904 
-912 SGWTSTFDIVTKN
+912 TSTSIISWIKQTDDDVKKGVASTYDLVKRN
-925 EIPNNGSN
+925 PLTS
-933 SKVNVYTANAFAVC
+933 SVKTDARNAYATC
-947 VR
+947 VK

>member
-1 MITHGCYSR
+1 MITHGFYAR

-40 NGENYFKLGS
+40 NGENYFKLSS

-56 HNSYQN
+56 QN
-62 RLFYTLKTGE
+62 AAQDRLFYTLKTGE
-72 TVADLSK
+72 TVANISK
-79 SQDINLSTIWS
+79 SQGISLSVIWS

-100 EMMKAAPGQQIILPL
+100 EMMKAGPGQQIILPL
-115 KKLPFEY
+115 KKLSVEY
-122 SALPLLGS
+122 SALPVLGS
-130 APLVAAGGVAGHTNK
+130 APVVAAGGVAGHTNK
-145 LTKMSPD
+145 MTKMSPD
-152 VTKSNMTDDKALNY
+152 ATKSNTTDDKALNY

-192 LGIAGN
+192 LGMASS

-239 KMLAFGQVGAR
+239 NMLAFGQVGAR

-360 LFNADKLQ
+360 LFNSDKLQ

-376 GVNYTPVPLVTMGV
+376 GVNYTPIPLVTMGI

-452 DILSLSI
+452 DILSLNI

-473 QLNVKS
+473 QLIVKS

-497 GQIQHSGSQS
+497 GQIQHGGSQS
-507 VQDYQAILPAYVQ
+507 AQDYQAILPAYVQ

-550 SNGQVVGQVGV
+550 PNGQVVDQVGV

-573 DGTEAITYTATV
+573 DGIEAITYTATV

-595 PVSFD
+595 PVTFS
-600 IVSGDATLSARSATT
+600 IVSGTATLGANSARTDG
-615 NSSGK
+615 NGK

-626 SIKPG
+626 SATPG

-644 ALNANAVI
+644 PLNASAVI

-683 KVMKNNQPEANH
+683 RVMKEGAPVVDQK
-695 SVTFSTNFGDLGG
+695 VTFSKDFGTL
-708 NSNTQIVKTDKDG
+708 NKTEATTDQNG
-721 RATVKLTSGVAGNAI
+721 YATVKLSSNTPGKAI
-736 VSAKVSEVN
+736 VSAKVSGVG
-745 TEVKAPETKFFSVLS
+745 TEVKATTVEFFAPLS
-760 IDNNVNIIGTS
+760 IDGDKVTVIGTGIT
-771 ANGALPNIW
+771 GALPKNW
-780 LRYGQFKLTAKGGDG
+780 LQYGQVKLQATGGNG
-795 KYQWRSQ
+795 KYTWKS
-802 DPSVASVDALTGRVT
+802 SNTKIASVDNSGVIT
-817 LLKKGT
+817 LNEKGSAT
-823 TKIEVVSGDKQTA
+823 ITVVSGDNQSA
-836 TYTINTPEK
+836 TYTINAPGSIVIAVDKNTRVTYFDAE
-845 IITVE
+845 
-850 TQNKVIYSVAEATCS
+850 NKCKTNSANLAQSKELLANIYST
-865 TNSGRLP
+865 
-872 SSTSELKDVY
+872 
-882 NKWGAANSYEG
+882 WGAANKYPYYSG
-893 YKGKNTITAWT
+893 SKSLTAWI
-904 QQTAADKQ
+904 KQ
-912 SGWTSTFDIVTKN
+912 SSSEQSSGVSSTYDLVT
-925 EIPNNGSN
+925 NNQLSN
-933 SKVNVYTANAFAVC
+933 VVVNNKNAFSVC
-947 VR
+947 VK

>member
-1 MITHGCYSR
+1 MITHGFYAR

-40 NGENYFKLGS
+40 NGENYFKLSS

-56 HNSYQN
+56 QN
-62 RLFYTLKTGE
+62 AAQDRLFYTLKTGE
-72 TVADLSK
+72 TVANISK
-79 SQDINLSTIWS
+79 SQGISLSVIWS

-100 EMMKAAPGQQIILPL
+100 EMMKAGPGQQIILPL
-115 KKLPFEY
+115 KKLSVEY
-122 SALPLLGS
+122 SALPVLGS
-130 APLVAAGGVAGHTNK
+130 TPVVAAGGVAGHTNK
-145 LTKMSPD
+145 MTKMSPD
-152 VTKSNMTDDKALNY
+152 ATKSNTTDDKALNY

-192 LGIAGN
+192 LGMASS

-239 KMLAFGQVGAR
+239 NMLAFGQVGAR

-360 LFNADKLQ
+360 LFNSDKLQ

-376 GVNYTPVPLVTMGV
+376 GVNYTPIPLVTMGI

-452 DILSLSI
+452 DILSLNI

-473 QLNVKS
+473 QLIVKS

-497 GQIQHSGSQS
+497 GQIQHGGSQS
-507 VQDYQAILPAYVQ
+507 AQDYQAILPAYVQ

-550 SNGQVVGQVGV
+550 PNGQVVDQVGV

-573 DGTEAITYTATV
+573 DGIEAITYTATV

-595 PVSFD
+595 PVTFS
-600 IVSGDATLSARSATT
+600 IVSGTATLGANSARTDG
-615 NSSGK
+615 NGK

-626 SIKPG
+626 SATPG

-644 ALNANAVI
+644 PLNASAVI

-683 KVMKNNQPEANH
+683 RVMKEGAPVVDQK
-695 SVTFSTNFGDLGG
+695 VTFSKDFGTL
-708 NSNTQIVKTDKDG
+708 NKTEATTDQNG
-721 RATVKLTSGVAGNAI
+721 YATVKLSSNTPGKAI
-736 VSAKVSEVN
+736 VSAKVSGVG
-745 TEVKAPETKFFSVLS
+745 TEVKATTVEFFAPLS
-760 IDNNVNIIGTS
+760 IDGDKVTVIGTGIT
-771 ANGALPNIW
+771 GALPKNW
-780 LRYGQFKLTAKGGDG
+780 LQYGQVKLQATGGNG
-795 KYQWRSQ
+795 KYTWKS
-802 DPSVASVDALTGRVT
+802 SNTKIASVDNSGVIT
-817 LLKKGT
+817 LNEKGSAT
-823 TKIEVVSGDKQTA
+823 ITVVSGDNQSA
-836 TYTINTPEK
+836 TYTINAPGSIVIAVDKNTRVTYFDAE
-845 IITVE
+845 
-850 TQNKVIYSVAEATCS
+850 NKCKTNSANLAQSKELLANIYST
-865 TNSGRLP
+865 
-872 SSTSELKDVY
+872 
-882 NKWGAANSYEG
+882 WGAANKYPYYSG
-893 YKGKNTITAWT
+893 SKSLTAWI
-904 QQTAADKQ
+904 KQ
-912 SGWTSTFDIVTKN
+912 SSSEQSSGVSSTYDLVTKN
-925 EIPNNGSN
+925 QLINVGVNN
-933 SKVNVYTANAFAVC
+933 KNAFSVC
-947 VR
+947 VK

>member
-1 MITHGCYSR
+1 MITHGFYAR

-40 NGENYFKLGS
+40 NGENYFKLSS

-56 HNSYQN
+56 QN
-62 RLFYTLKTGE
+62 AAQDRLFYTLKTGE
-72 TVADLSK
+72 TVANISK
-79 SQDINLSTIWS
+79 SQGISLSVIWS

-100 EMMKAAPGQQIILPL
+100 EMMKAGPGQQIILPL
-115 KKLPFEY
+115 KKLSVEY
-122 SALPLLGS
+122 SALPVLGS
-130 APLVAAGGVAGHTNK
+130 APVVAAGGVAGHTNK
-145 LTKMSPD
+145 MTKMSPD
-152 VTKSNMTDDKALNY
+152 ATKSNTTDDKALNY

-192 LGIAGN
+192 LGMASS

-239 KMLAFGQVGAR
+239 NMLAFGQVGAR

-360 LFNADKLQ
+360 LFNSDKLQ

-376 GVNYTPVPLVTMGV
+376 GVNYTPIPLVTMGI

-452 DILSLSI
+452 DILSLNI

-473 QLNVKS
+473 QLIVKS

-497 GQIQHSGSQS
+497 GQIQHGGSQS
-507 VQDYQAILPAYVQ
+507 AQDYQAILPAYVQ

-550 SNGQVVGQVGV
+550 PNGQVVDQVGV

-573 DGTEAITYTATV
+573 DGIEAITYTATV

-595 PVSFD
+595 PVTFS
-600 IVSGDATLSARSATT
+600 IVSGTATLGANSARTDG
-615 NSSGK
+615 NGK

-626 SIKPG
+626 SATPG

-644 ALNANAVI
+644 PLNASAVI

-683 KVMKNNQPEANH
+683 RVMKEGAPVVDQK
-695 SVTFSTNFGDLGG
+695 VTFSKDFGTL
-708 NSNTQIVKTDKDG
+708 NKTEATTDQNG
-721 RATVKLTSGVAGNAI
+721 YATVKLSSNTPGKAI
-736 VSAKVSEVN
+736 VNAKVSGVG
-745 TEVKAPETKFFSVLS
+745 TEVKATTVEFFAPLS
-760 IDNNVNIIGTS
+760 IDGDKVTVIGTGIT
-771 ANGALPNIW
+771 GALPKNW
-780 LRYGQFKLTAKGGDG
+780 LQYGQVKLQATGGNG
-795 KYQWRSQ
+795 KYTWKS
-802 DPSVASVDALTGRVT
+802 SNTKIASVDNSGVIT
-817 LLKKGT
+817 LNEKGSAT
-823 TKIEVVSGDKQTA
+823 ITVVSGDNQSA
-836 TYTINTPEK
+836 TYTINAPGSIVIAVDKNTRVTYFDAE
-845 IITVE
+845 
-850 TQNKVIYSVAEATCS
+850 NKCKTNSANLAQSKELLANIYST
-865 TNSGRLP
+865 
-872 SSTSELKDVY
+872 
-882 NKWGAANSYEG
+882 WGAANKYPYYSG
-893 YKGKNTITAWT
+893 SKSLTAWI
-904 QQTAADKQ
+904 KQ
-912 SGWTSTFDIVTKN
+912 SSSEQSSGVSSTYDLVTKN
-925 EIPNNGSN
+925 PLINVGVNN
-933 SKVNVYTANAFAVC
+933 KNAFSVC
-947 VR
+947 VK

>member
-1 MITHGCYSR
+1 MITHGFYAR

-40 NGENYFKLGS
+40 NGENYFKLSS

-56 HNSYQN
+56 QN
-62 RLFYTLKTGE
+62 AAQDRLFYTLKTGE
-72 TVADLSK
+72 TVANISK
-79 SQDINLSTIWS
+79 SQGISLSVIWS

-100 EMMKAAPGQQIILPL
+100 EMMKAGPGQQIILPL
-115 KKLPFEY
+115 KKLSVEY
-122 SALPLLGS
+122 SALPVLGS
-130 APLVAAGGVAGHTNK
+130 APVVAAGGVAGHTNK
-145 LTKMSPD
+145 MTKMSPD
-152 VTKSNMTDDKALNY
+152 ATKSNTTDDKALNY

-192 LGIAGN
+192 LGMASS

-239 KMLAFGQVGAR
+239 NMLAFGQVGAR

-360 LFNADKLQ
+360 LFNSDKLQ

-376 GVNYTPVPLVTMGV
+376 GVNYTPIPLVTMGI

-452 DILSLSI
+452 DILSLNI

-473 QLNVKS
+473 QLIVKS

-497 GQIQHSGSQS
+497 GQIQHGGSQS
-507 VQDYQAILPAYVQ
+507 AQDYQAILPAYVQ

-550 SNGQVVGQVGV
+550 PNGQVVDQVGV

-573 DGTEAITYTATV
+573 DGIEAITYTATV

-595 PVSFD
+595 PVTFS
-600 IVSGDATLSARSATT
+600 IVSGTATLGANSARTDG
-615 NSSGK
+615 NGK

-626 SIKPG
+626 SATPG

-644 ALNANAVI
+644 PLNASAVI

-683 KVMKNNQPEANH
+683 RVMKEGAPVVDQK
-695 SVTFSTNFGDLGG
+695 VTFSKDFGTL
-708 NSNTQIVKTDKDG
+708 NKTEATTDQNG
-721 RATVKLTSGVAGNAI
+721 YATVKLSSNTPGKAI
-736 VSAKVSEVN
+736 VSAKVSGVG
-745 TEVKAPETKFFSVLS
+745 TEVKATTVEFFAPLS
-760 IDNNVNIIGTS
+760 IDGDKVTVIGTGIT
-771 ANGALPNIW
+771 GALPKNW
-780 LRYGQFKLTAKGGDG
+780 LQYGQVKLQATGGNG
-795 KYQWRSQ
+795 KYTWKS
-802 DPSVASVDALTGRVT
+802 SNTKIASVDNSGVIT
-817 LLKKGT
+817 LNEKGSAT
-823 TKIEVVSGDKQTA
+823 ITVVSGDNQSA
-836 TYTINTPEK
+836 TYTINAPGSIVIAVDKNNRVTYFEA
-845 IITVE
+845 E
-850 TQNKVIYSVAEATCS
+850 NKCKTNSANLAQSKELLANIYST
-865 TNSGRLP
+865 
-872 SSTSELKDVY
+872 
-882 NKWGAANSYEG
+882 WGAANKYPYYSGSESL
-893 YKGKNTITAWT
+893 TAWI
-904 QQTAADKQ
+904 KQ
-912 SGWTSTFDIVTKN
+912 SSSEQSSGVSSTYDLVT
-925 EIPNNGSN
+925 NNPVSN
-933 SKVNVYTANAFAVC
+933 VGVNDKNAFSFC
-947 VR
+947 VK

>member
-1 MITHGCYSR
+1 MITHGFYAR

-40 NGENYFKLGS
+40 NGENYFKLSS

-56 HNSYQN
+56 QN
-62 RLFYTLKTGE
+62 AAQDRLFYTLKTGE
-72 TVADLSK
+72 TVANISK
-79 SQDINLSTIWS
+79 SQGISLSVIWS

-115 KKLPFEY
+115 KKLSVEY
-122 SALPLLGS
+122 SALPVLGS
-130 APLVAAGGVAGHTNK
+130 APVVAAGGVAGHTNK
-145 LTKMSPD
+145 MTKMSPD
-152 VTKSNMTDDKALNY
+152 ATKSNTTDDKALNY

-192 LGIAGN
+192 LGMASS

-239 KMLAFGQVGAR
+239 NMLAFGQVGAR

-360 LFNADKLQ
+360 LFNSDKLQ

-376 GVNYTPVPLVTMGV
+376 GVNYTPIPLVTMGI

-452 DILSLSI
+452 DILSLNI

-473 QLNVKS
+473 QLIVKS

-507 VQDYQAILPAYVQ
+507 AQDYQAILPAYVQ

-550 SNGQVVGQVGV
+550 PNGQVVDQVGV

-573 DGTEAITYTATV
+573 DNADTITYTATV

-595 PVSFD
+595 PVTFS
-600 IVSGDATLSARSATT
+600 IVSGTATLGANSAKTDG
-615 NSSGK
+615 NGK

-626 SIKPG
+626 SVTPG

-644 ALNANAVI
+644 PLNANAVI
-652 FVDQTKA
+652 FVDQTQA

-683 KVMKNNQPEANH
+683 RVMKEGAPVVDQK
-695 SVTFSTNFGDLGG
+695 VTFSKDFGTL
-708 NSNTQIVKTDKDG
+708 NKTEATTDQNG
-721 RATVKLTSGVAGNAI
+721 YATVKLSSNTPGKAI
-736 VSAKVSEVN
+736 VSAKVSGVG
-745 TEVKAPETKFFSVLS
+745 TEVKATTVEFFVPLS
-760 IDNNVNIIGTS
+760 IDGDKVTVIGTGVT
-771 ANGALPNIW
+771 GALPKNW
-780 LRYGQFKLTAKGGDG
+780 LQYGQVKLQATGGNG
-795 KYQWRSQ
+795 KYTWKS
-802 DPSVASVDALTGRVT
+802 SNTKIASVDNSGTIT
-817 LLKKGT
+817 LNEKGSAT
-823 TKIEVVSGDKQTA
+823 ITVVSGDNQSA
-836 TYTINTPEK
+836 TYTIN
-845 IITVE
+845 
-850 TQNKVIYSVAEATCS
+850 A
-865 TNSGRLP
+865 P
-872 SSTSELKDVY
+872 SSIVIAVDKVNRMTYSAAENKCRAIGANLAQSKSILTDTY
-882 NKWGAANSYEG
+882 SKWGAANKYSY
-893 YKGKNTITAWT
+893 Y
-904 QQTAADKQ
+904 
-912 SGWTSTFDIVTKN
+912 S
-925 EIPNNGSN
+925 GSN
-933 SKVNVYTANAFAVC
+933 SLTAWITQSSSELQSGVSSTYDLITTNSLINVKTTDNNAFAVC
-947 VR
+947 VK

>member
-1 MITHGCYSR
+1 MITHGFYAR

-40 NGENYFKLGS
+40 NGENYFKLSS

-56 HNSYQN
+56 QN
-62 RLFYTLKTGE
+62 AAQDRLFYTLKTGE
-72 TVADLSK
+72 TVANISK
-79 SQDINLSTIWS
+79 SQGISLSVIWS

-100 EMMKAAPGQQIILPL
+100 EMMKAGPGQQIILPL
-115 KKLPFEY
+115 KKLSVEY
-122 SALPLLGS
+122 SALPVLGS
-130 APLVAAGGVAGHTNK
+130 APVVAAGGVAGHTNK
-145 LTKMSPD
+145 MTKMSPD
-152 VTKSNMTDDKALNY
+152 ATKSNTTDDKALNY

-192 LGIAGN
+192 LGMASS

-239 KMLAFGQVGAR
+239 NMLAFGQVGAR

-360 LFNADKLQ
+360 LFNSDKLQ

-376 GVNYTPVPLVTMGV
+376 GVNYTPIPLVTMGI

-452 DILSLSI
+452 DILSLNI

-473 QLNVKS
+473 QLIVKS

-497 GQIQHSGSQS
+497 GQIQHGGSQS
-507 VQDYQAILPAYVQ
+507 AQDYQAILPAYVQ

-550 SNGQVVGQVGV
+550 PNGQVVDQVGV

-573 DGTEAITYTATV
+573 DGIEAITYTATV

-595 PVSFD
+595 PVTFS
-600 IVSGDATLSARSATT
+600 IVSGTATLGANSARTDG
-615 NSSGK
+615 NGK

-626 SIKPG
+626 SATPG

-644 ALNANAVI
+644 PLNASAVI

-683 KVMKNNQPEANH
+683 RVMKEGAPVVDQK
-695 SVTFSTNFGDLGG
+695 VTFSKDFGTL
-708 NSNTQIVKTDKDG
+708 NKTEATTDQNG
-721 RATVKLTSGVAGNAI
+721 YATVKLSSNTPGKAI
-736 VSAKVSEVN
+736 VSAKVSGVG
-745 TEVKAPETKFFSVLS
+745 TEVKATTVEFFAPLS
-760 IDNNVNIIGTS
+760 IDGDKVTVIGTGIT
-771 ANGALPNIW
+771 GALPKNW
-780 LRYGQFKLTAKGGDG
+780 LQYGQVKLQATGGNG
-795 KYQWRSQ
+795 KYTWKS
-802 DPSVASVDALTGRVT
+802 SNTKIASVDNSGVIT
-817 LLKKGT
+817 LNEKGSAT
-823 TKIEVVSGDKQTA
+823 ITVVSGDNQSA
-836 TYTINTPEK
+836 TYTINAPGSIVIAVDKNTRVTYFDAE
-845 IITVE
+845 
-850 TQNKVIYSVAEATCS
+850 NKCKTNSANLAQSKELLANIYST
-865 TNSGRLP
+865 
-872 SSTSELKDVY
+872 
-882 NKWGAANSYEG
+882 WGAANKYPYYSG
-893 YKGKNTITAWT
+893 SKSLTAWI
-904 QQTAADKQ
+904 KQ
-912 SGWTSTFDIVTKN
+912 SSSEKSSGVSSTYDLVTKN
-925 EIPNNGSN
+925 QLINVGVNN
-933 SKVNVYTANAFAVC
+933 KNAFSVC
-947 VR
+947 VK

>member
-1 MITHGCYSR
+1 MITHGFYAR

-40 NGENYFKLGS
+40 NGENYFELSS

-56 HNSYQN
+56 QN
-62 RLFYTLKTGE
+62 AAQDRLFYTLKTGE
-72 TVADLSK
+72 TVANISK
-79 SQDINLSTIWS
+79 SQGISLSVIWS

-100 EMMKAAPGQQIILPL
+100 EMMKAGPGQQIILPL
-115 KKLPFEY
+115 KKLSVEY
-122 SALPLLGS
+122 SALPVLGS
-130 APLVAAGGVAGHTNK
+130 APVVAAGGVAGHTNK
-145 LTKMSPD
+145 MTKMSPD
-152 VTKSNMTDDKALNY
+152 ATKSNTTDDKALNY

-192 LGIAGN
+192 LGMASS

-239 KMLAFGQVGAR
+239 NMLAFGQVGAR

-360 LFNADKLQ
+360 LFNSDKLQ

-376 GVNYTPVPLVTMGV
+376 GVNYTPIPLVTMGI

-452 DILSLSI
+452 DILSLNI

-473 QLNVKS
+473 QLIVKS

-497 GQIQHSGSQS
+497 GQIQHGGSQS
-507 VQDYQAILPAYVQ
+507 AQDYQAILPAYVQ

-550 SNGQVVGQVGV
+550 PNGQVVDQVGV

-573 DGTEAITYTATV
+573 DGIEAITYTATV

-595 PVSFD
+595 PVTFS
-600 IVSGDATLSARSATT
+600 IVSGTATLGANSARTDG
-615 NSSGK
+615 NGK

-626 SIKPG
+626 SATPG

-644 ALNANAVI
+644 PLNASAVI

-683 KVMKNNQPEANH
+683 RVMKEGAPVVDQK
-695 SVTFSTNFGDLGG
+695 VTFSKDFGTL
-708 NSNTQIVKTDKDG
+708 NKTEATTDQNG
-721 RATVKLTSGVAGNAI
+721 YATVKLSSNTPGKAI
-736 VSAKVSEVN
+736 VSAKVSGVG
-745 TEVKAPETKFFSVLS
+745 TEVKATTVEFFAPLS
-760 IDNNVNIIGTS
+760 IDGDKVTVIGTGIT
-771 ANGALPNIW
+771 GALPKNW
-780 LRYGQFKLTAKGGDG
+780 LQYGQVKLQATGGNG
-795 KYQWRSQ
+795 KYTWKS
-802 DPSVASVDALTGRVT
+802 SNTKIASVDNSGVIT
-817 LLKKGT
+817 LNEKGSAT
-823 TKIEVVSGDKQTA
+823 ITVVSGDNQSA
-836 TYTINTPEK
+836 TYTINAPGSIVIAVDKNTRVTYFDAE
-845 IITVE
+845 
-850 TQNKVIYSVAEATCS
+850 NKCKTNSANLAQSKELLANIYST
-865 TNSGRLP
+865 
-872 SSTSELKDVY
+872 
-882 NKWGAANSYEG
+882 WGAANKYPYYSG
-893 YKGKNTITAWT
+893 SKSLTAWI
-904 QQTAADKQ
+904 KQ
-912 SGWTSTFDIVTKN
+912 SSSEQSSGVSSTYDLVTKN
-925 EIPNNGSN
+925 QLINVGVNN
-933 SKVNVYTANAFAVC
+933 KNAFSVC
-947 VR
+947 VK

>member
-1 MITHGCYSR
+1 MITHGCYTR

-19 TFIMLSA
+19 TFVMLSA

-40 NGENYFKLGS
+40 NGENYFKLSS

-56 HNSYQN
+56 QNTAQN

-79 SQDINLSTIWS
+79 SQNINLSTIWS

-115 KKLPFEY
+115 KKLPVEY
-122 SALPLLGS
+122 STLPHLGS
-130 APLVAAGGVAGHTNK
+130 APVVAAGGVAGHTNK
-145 LTKMSPD
+145 MAKMSPD
-152 VTKSNMTDDKALNY
+152 MTKSNMTDDKALNY

-180 RSLNGDYAKDTA
+180 RSLNGDYAKDAA
-192 LGIAGN
+192 LGMAGN

-227 SLDFLLPFYDSE
+227 SLDFLLPFYDTE
-239 KMLAFGQVGAR
+239 EMLAFGQVGAR

-265 FFLPENMLGYNVFID
+265 FFLSENMLGYNVFID

-323 DERPANGFDIRFN
+323 DERPVNGFDIRFN

-507 VQDYQAILPAYVQ
+507 AQDYQAILPAYVQ

-573 DGTEAITYTATV
+573 DGTEVITYTATV

-626 SIKPG
+626 SSKPG

-669 TAKADGSDAITYTV
+669 TAKANGSDAITYTV

-695 SVTFSTNFGDLGG
+695 SVTFSTNFGNLGG
-708 NSNTQIVKTDKDG
+708 NSKTQIVKTDKDG
-721 RATVKLTSGVAGNAI
+721 RATVKLTSVAEGSAV

-745 TEVKAPETKFFSVLS
+745 TEVKAAEVKFFSVLS

-771 ANGALPNIW
+771 VNGALPNIW

-795 KYQWRSQ
+795 KYQWRSK
-802 DPSVASVDALTGRVT
+802 DPSVASVDASTGRVT

-823 TKIEVVSGDKQTA
+823 TTIEVVSGDNQTA
-836 TYTINTPEK
+836 AYIINTPDK
-845 IITVE
+845 IISVE
-850 TQNKVIYSVAEATCS
+850 TQNKVIYNVAETTCR

-872 SSTSELKDVY
+872 SSTNELKEVY

-893 YKGKNTITAWT
+893 YKDKKTITAWT
-904 QQTAADKQ
+904 QQTEDDKKA
-912 SGWTSTFDIVTKN
+912 GWTSTFDIVTKN
-925 EIPNNGSN
+925 EIPGNGSN
-933 SKVNVYTANAFAVC
+933 NKVSVTTANAFAVC